1 MDFQTR
7 YAKLNTNQRQAVDY
21 IHGSLLVIAGPGTG
35 KTELLSM
42 RTAQILRQTD
52 TLPDSILC
60 LTFTESGAANMR
72 QRLRQIIGEDAYKIA
87 IHTFHSFGTEIINQ
101 HREYFFHGADSQPA
115 DELTQHQIVTG
126 ILEGLDW
133 RNPLSVKNNGEFV
146 YTNELIRVISE
157 FKQSGLTPA
166 ELRLVMAD
174 NQRVIADITPDIQ
187 RVFAAK
193 ISKKTIELFAPL
205 AEKIA
210 ERVGGRNSAKASG
223 GGATELSENAASSAP
238 NNTATTAQ
246 SSANLPSSITP
257 YAQVLALSIAHTA
270 QEAIDTNST
279 KPLTAWKNKWCE
291 KNAAGEFV
299 LKDFTASEKLSAAID
314 VYEAYGNVLAERSL
328 FDYDD
333 MILSVIQACES
344 HPELRANLQEQFQ
357 FIMVDEFQDTNL
369 AQLRLLFDLTGDED
383 NPNIMAVGDDDQA
396 IFSFQGADVGN
407 IQRFRQHYHD
417 PKIIVLTDNYR
428 SAADIL
434 TAARG
439 VITQGTDR
447 LENTIDGLSK
457 QLTAH
462 ASGSGARVKTQEFTS
477 VSEERA
483 GVAQQ
488 IAELIKRGEK
498 PEHIT
503 VIARHHKELIEL
515 LPYLYRQNLAVNYE
529 RHDDI
534 LEQDIIQAL
543 DKLARVVMAIHQNNL
558 DTANS
563 LLPEVIAH
571 PAFGF
576 SALDIWRLS
585 LHAYNHRQLWLE
597 SMLASSTFRPFGEW
611 LLERAKDVS
620 NLPLEEQLD
629 GLLGLE
635 AGTIP
640 INSVQ
645 RLQPERPQT
654 PGAKR
659 GVDRGSSGTHSGREF
674 LQSASEEPLLGLRT
688 TTIARAS
695 SDARREKR
703 SPSKGSSLNSLA
715 AHYFSPEALAE
726 HPDAYLTT
734 LESLRTLRQ
743 KLRDRATDA
752 TPTLAD
758 FLEFIDLHRST
769 KTRLTHIRPQ
779 ASTLGGAINL
789 MTAHKSKGLE
799 FPHVFVIGA
808 IDSAWGEK
816 VRSRSRLIRYPANL
830 QLQPAG
836 TSYDE
841 RLRLF
846 FVAMTRAKT
855 TLTMTY
861 SQTNDAGSDTM
872 IASFLTDHAPTIIP
886 TADTPATQLTV
897 AQTDWSSRLS
907 APITADLKDV
917 LAPTLETYKLSIT
930 HLNNF
935 LDVSRGGPQNFL
947 LNNLLR
953 FPSAKSPAASYGTAI
968 HSVLQQLHNLLR
980 ADHRLP
986 PAERILHY
994 FRTSLE
1000 AQHLP
1005 PDDFALYLDK
1015 GTAALTAFLDAK
1027 SSDFHDT
1034 ELAELD
1040 FAHQGVV
1047 VGGARLTG
1055 KLDVADIDKNNK
1067 TIFVTDY
1074 KTGKPSHSWKGKSDY
1089 EKIKLHKYRQ
1099 QLMFYQ
1105 LLVESSRDY
1114 GNFKFTGARLQFV
1127 EPDIK
1132 TGDILSLEDTF
1143 SREELAEFA
1152 QLIGVVW
1159 QRITVLDMPDISE
1172 YSANY
1177 KGMVQFEEDLLTE
1190 VA

>member
-7 YAKLNTNQRQAVDY
+7 YAKLNANQRQAVDY

-101 HREYFFHGADSQPA
+101 HRQYFFRGADSQPA

-146 YTNELIRVISE
+146 YTSELIRVISE

-166 ELRLVMAD
+166 ELRAITAD
-174 NQRVIADITPDIQ
+174 NQRVIADIASDIQ
-187 RVFAAK
+187 QVFAAK

-205 AEKIA
+205 AENIA
-210 ERVGGRNSAKASG
+210 KRIGEGNSV
-223 GGATELSENAASSAP
+223 
-238 NNTATTAQ
+238 TT
-246 SSANLPSSITP
+246 ANLPSSITP

-270 QEAIDTNST
+270 QEAIDANST

-314 VYEAYGNVLAERSL
+314 IYEAYGNVLAERSL

-344 HPELRANLQEQFQ
+344 HPELRANLQEQYQ

-369 AQLRLLFDLTGDED
+369 AQLRLLFNLTGDED

-462 ASGSGARVKTQEFTS
+462 ASGSGARVEIQEFTS

-483 GVAQQ
+483 GVARQ
-488 IAELIKRGEK
+488 IAGLIKRGEN
-498 PEHIT
+498 PAHIA

-515 LPYLYRQNLAVNYE
+515 LPYLYRQNLTVNYE

-534 LEQDIIQAL
+534 LEQDIIQTL
-543 DKLARVVMAIHQNNL
+543 DKLARVIMAIHQNNL
-558 DTANS
+558 DVANS

-585 LHAYNHRQLWLE
+585 LHAYKNRQLWLE
-597 SMLASSTFRPFGEW
+597 SMLANSTFQPFGEW
-611 LLERAKDVS
+611 LLERAKDVP

-629 GLLGLE
+629 KLLGLE
-635 AGTIP
+635 IDAGITP
-640 INSVQ
+640 IDSVQ
-645 RLQPERPQT
+645 RTSPENPQT

-659 GVDRGSSGTHSGREF
+659 GVDRDSSGTHSSKEF
-674 LQSASEEPLLGLRT
+674 LQSAGEEPLLGLRT
-688 TTIARAS
+688 ATIARAS

-715 AHYFSPEALAE
+715 THYFSPEALAQN
-726 HPDAYLTT
+726 PDAYLTT

-779 ASTLGGAINL
+779 ASALGGAINL

-836 TSYDE
+836 TSYNE

-872 IASFLTDHAPTIIP
+872 IASFLTDHTPTIIP
-886 TADTPATQLTV
+886 AADTPAAQIIV
-897 AQTDWSSRLS
+897 AQTDWSTRLS
-907 APITADLKDV
+907 APITAELKDV

-980 ADHRLP
+980 TDHRLP
-986 PAERILHY
+986 PTERTLHY

-1005 PDDFALYLDK
+1005 PDDFELYLDK

-1027 SSDFHDT
+1027 SSEFHDT

-1074 KTGKPSHSWKGKSDY
+1074 KTGKPSHSWKGASDY

-1105 LLVESSRDY
+1105 LLITSSRDY
-1114 GNFKFTGARLQFV
+1114 GNFTFTGARLQFV
-1127 EPDIK
+1127 EPDMK

-1152 QLIGVVW
+1152 RLIGVVW
-1159 QRITVLDMPDISE
+1159 RKITTMELPDISG
-1172 YSANY
+1172 YSADY
-1177 KGMVQFEEDLLTE
+1177 KGMVQFEEDLLAE
-1190 VA
+1190 FV

>member
-7 YAKLNTNQRQAVDY
+7 YAKLNANQRQAVDY

-101 HREYFFHGADSQPA
+101 HRQYFFHGADSQPA
-115 DELTQHQIVTG
+115 DELTQHQIVAG

-133 RNPLSVKNNGEFV
+133 RNPLSAKNNGEFV
-146 YTNELIRVISE
+146 YTSELIRVISE

-166 ELRLVMAD
+166 ELRAITAD
-174 NQRVIADITPDIQ
+174 NQRVIAGIAADIQ
-187 RVFAAK
+187 QVFANK

-210 ERVGGRNSAKASG
+210 KRIGEGDITKPSG
-223 GGATELSENAASSAP
+223 DTADSAP
-238 NNTATTAQ
+238 NNTAITAQ
-246 SSANLPSSITP
+246 NSANLPSSITP

-291 KNAAGEFV
+291 KNATGEFV
-299 LKDFTASEKLSAAID
+299 LKDFTAREKLSAAID

-417 PKIIVLTDNYR
+417 PKIILLTDNYR

-439 VITQGTDR
+439 VITQGADR

-462 ASGSGARVKTQEFTS
+462 ASGSGARVEVQEFTS

-483 GVAQQ
+483 GVAQH
-488 IAELIKRGEK
+488 IAELIKRGAD
-498 PEHIT
+498 PAHIT

-515 LPYLYRQNLAVNYE
+515 LPHLYREGLVVNYE

-534 LEQDIIQAL
+534 LEQDIIQVL
-543 DKLARVVMAIHQNNL
+543 DKLARVVTTIHQNNL
-558 DTANS
+558 DAANS

-585 LHAYNHRQLWLE
+585 LHAYKNRQLWLE
-597 SMLASSTFRPFGEW
+597 SMLANSTFQPFGEW
-611 LLERAKDVS
+611 LLERAKDVP

-629 GLLGLE
+629 KLLGLE

-640 INSVQ
+640 IDSVQ

-659 GVDRGSSGTHSGREF
+659 GVDRDSSGAHSGREL
-674 LQSASEEPLLGLRT
+674 LQSAGEEPLLGLRT
-688 TTIARAS
+688 ATIARAS

-715 AHYFSPEALAE
+715 AHYFSPEALAQN
-726 HPDAYLTT
+726 PDAYLTM
-734 LESLRTLRQ
+734 LENLRTLRQ
-743 KLRDRATDA
+743 KLRDRITDEI
-752 TPTLAD
+752 PTLAD

-779 ASTLGGAINL
+779 ASALGGAINL

-799 FPHVFVIGA
+799 FPHVFVVGA

-816 VRSRSRLIRYPANL
+816 VRTRSRLIRYPANL

-836 TSYDE
+836 ASYDE

-872 IASFLTDHAPTIIP
+872 IASFLTDHTPTIIP
-886 TADTPATQLTV
+886 AADTPAAQITV
-897 AQTDWSSRLS
+897 AQTDWSTRLS
-907 APITADLKDV
+907 APMSAELKDV
-917 LAPTLETYKLSIT
+917 LAPTLEAYKLSIT

-980 ADHRLP
+980 ADHCLP
-986 PAERILHY
+986 PTERILHY

-1005 PDDFALYLDK
+1005 PDDFELYLDK

-1027 SSDFHDT
+1027 SSDFRDT

-1055 KLDVADIDKNNK
+1055 KLDVADIDKHNK

-1074 KTGKPSHSWKGKSDY
+1074 KTGKPSHSWRGTSDY

-1114 GNFKFTGARLQFV
+1114 GNFTFTGARLQFV
-1127 EPDIK
+1127 EPDMK

-1143 SREELAEFA
+1143 SREELAEFT
-1152 QLIGVVW
+1152 QLINVVW
-1159 QRITVLDMPDISE
+1159 QKITTLDLPDISE
-1172 YSANY
+1172 YSADY
-1177 KGMVQFEEDLLTE
+1177 KGILQFEEDLLTE

>member
-133 RNPLSVKNNGEFV
+133 RNPLSAKNNGEFV
-146 YTNELIRVISE
+146 YTSELIRVISE

-174 NQRVIADITPDIQ
+174 NQRAITDITPDIQ
-187 RVFAAK
+187 RVFATK

-210 ERVGGRNSAKASG
+210 ERVGGGGITEPSG
-223 GGATELSENAASSAP
+223 DTASSAP

-246 SSANLPSSITP
+246 IPTNLPSSITP
-257 YAQVLALSIAHTA
+257 YAQVLALSIAHAA
-270 QEAIDTNST
+270 QEAIDANST

-291 KNAAGEFV
+291 KNATGEFV
-299 LKDFTASEKLSAAID
+299 LKDFAASEKLSAAID
-314 VYEAYGNVLAERSL
+314 VYETYGNVLAERSL

-333 MILSVIQACES
+333 MILSVVQACEA
-344 HPELRANLQEQFQ
+344 HPELRANLQEQYQ

-369 AQLRLLFDLTGDED
+369 AQLRLLFDLTGDDD

-428 SAADIL
+428 SASDIL

-462 ASGSGARVKTQEFTS
+462 ASGSGARVEVQEFTS

-483 GVAQQ
+483 GVARQ
-488 IAELIKRGEK
+488 IAELIKRGEN

-515 LPYLYRQNLAVNYE
+515 LPYLYRENLTVNYE

-543 DKLARVVMAIHQNNL
+543 DKIARVVMAIHQNNL

-597 SMLASSTFRPFGEW
+597 SMLANSTFRPFGEW
-611 LLERAKDVS
+611 LLERAKDVP

-629 GLLGLE
+629 KLLGLE
-635 AGTIP
+635 IDTGITP

-645 RLQPERPQT
+645 RLQSTGEEL
-654 PGAKR
+654 
-659 GVDRGSSGTHSGREF
+659 SSELLFTRR
-674 LQSASEEPLLGLRT
+674 ASED
-688 TTIARAS
+688 ARAAIAVRS
-695 SDARREKR
+695 SEESS
-703 SPSKGSSLNSLA
+703 SPASLA
-715 AHYFSPEALAE
+715 AHYFSPDNLAQN
-726 HPDAYLTT
+726 PDAHLTT

-743 KLRDRATDA
+743 KLRDRVTDA
-752 TPTLAD
+752 APTLDD
-758 FLEFIDLHRST
+758 FLTFINLHIST
-769 KTRLTHIRPQ
+769 KTRLTQIRPS
-779 ASTLGGAINL
+779 ASSLDGAINL

-830 QLQPAG
+830 QPQPAG
-836 TSYDE
+836 ASYDE

-872 IASFLTDHAPTIIP
+872 IASFLTDHTPTIIP
-886 TADTPATQLTV
+886 AADTPAAQITM
-897 AQTDWSSRLS
+897 AQTDWSTRLS
-907 APITADLKDV
+907 APMSAELKDV

-968 HSVLQQLHNLLR
+968 HASLQQLHNLLR

-986 PAERILHY
+986 PAERTLQH

-1005 PDDFALYLDK
+1005 PDDFTLYLDK

-1027 SSDFHDT
+1027 SSEFHDT

-1055 KLDVADIDKNNK
+1055 KLDVADIDKHNK

-1074 KTGKPSHSWKGKSDY
+1074 KTGKPSYSWKGASDY

-1105 LLVESSRDY
+1105 LLVTSSRDY
-1114 GNFKFTGARLQFV
+1114 GNFTFTGARLQFV
-1127 EPDIK
+1127 EPDMK

-1143 SREELAEFA
+1143 SEEELAEFA
-1152 QLIGVVW
+1152 RLVGIVW
-1159 QRITVLDMPDISE
+1159 RKITALELPDISG
-1172 YSANY
+1172 YSADY

>member
-1 MDFQTR
+1 MDFDTR
-7 YAKLNTNQRQAVDY
+7 YATLNANQRQAVNY

-146 YTNELIRVISE
+146 YTSELIRVISE

-174 NQRVIADITPDIQ
+174 NQRVIADIAHDIQ
-187 RVFAAK
+187 QVFATK

-210 ERVGGRNSAKASG
+210 ERIGEENAAKTSKE
-223 GGATELSENAASSAP
+223 GATELSENAASSAP
-238 NNTATTAQ
+238 HHATP
-246 SSANLPSSITP
+246 SAALPSSITP
-257 YAQVLALSIAHTA
+257 YAHVLALSIAHAT
-270 QEAIDTNST
+270 QEAIDASST

-299 LKDFTASEKLSAAID
+299 LKDATASEKLSAAID
-314 VYEAYGNVLAERSL
+314 VYEAYGNVLAKRSL

-333 MILSVIQACES
+333 MILSVIQACEF

-462 ASGSGARVKTQEFTS
+462 ASGSGARVEIQEFTS

-483 GVAQQ
+483 GVARQ

-498 PEHIT
+498 PENIT
-503 VIARHHKELIEL
+503 IIARHHKELIEI
-515 LPYLYRQNLAVNYE
+515 LPYLYRENIAVNYE

-534 LEQDIIQAL
+534 LEQDIIQIL
-543 DKLARVVMAIHQNNL
+543 DKLARVIVAIHQNDL
-558 DTANS
+558 SLANS
-563 LLPEVIAH
+563 LLPEIIAH

-576 SALDIWRLS
+576 STSDIWKLS
-585 LHAYNHRQLWLE
+585 LHAYKNRQLWLE
-597 SMLASSTFRPFGEW
+597 SMLANSTFKEFGEW
-611 LLERAKDVS
+611 LLDCTKDVP

-629 GLLGLE
+629 NLLGL
-635 AGTIP
+635 T
-640 INSVQ
+640 INSEDDNSSIISIANFYFP
-645 RLQPERPQT
+645 PE
-654 PGAKR
+654 K
-659 GVDRGSSGTHSGREF
+659 
-674 LQSASEEPLLGLRT
+674 L
-688 TTIARAS
+688 
-695 SDARREKR
+695 EK
-703 SPSKGSSLNSLA
+703 N
-715 AHYFSPEALAE
+715 
-726 HPDAYLTT
+726 PDTYLTT

-743 KLRDRATDA
+743 KLRDRITDKN
-752 TPTLAD
+752 PTLED
-758 FLEFIDLHRST
+758 FLEFIDLHIST
-769 KTRLTHIRPQ
+769 KTRLTQIRPH
-779 ASTLGGAINL
+779 ASSIRGAINL

-799 FPHVFVIGA
+799 FPHVFVVGA

-816 VRSRSRLIRYPANL
+816 VRTRSRLIRYPANL

-836 TSYDE
+836 ATYDE

-846 FVAMTRAKT
+846 FVAMTRAKN

-861 SQTNDAGSDTM
+861 SQTNDSGSDTI
-872 IASFLTDHAPTIIP
+872 IASFLTNHTPTIIP
-886 TADTPATQLTV
+886 AIENPTEQIEIAKTSWSERLT
-897 AQTDWSSRLS
+897 S
-907 APITADLKDV
+907 PIIPGLKDL
-917 LAPTLETYKLSIT
+917 LAPNLETYKLSVT

-947 LNNLLR
+947 LNNLLH
-953 FPSAKSPAASYGTAI
+953 FPAAKNSAAAYGTAI
-968 HSVLQQLHNLLR
+968 HNSLQQTHCLFNANHQ
-980 ADHRLP
+980 LP
-986 PAERILHY
+986 STEQIIQ
-994 FRTSLE
+994 FFQKSLE
-1000 AQHLP
+1000 DQHLP
-1005 PDDFALYLDK
+1005 ADDFQLYLDK
-1015 GTAALTAFLDAK
+1015 GQSALTTFINTKA
-1027 SSDFHDT
+1027 SDFHDT
-1034 ELAELD
+1034 DLAELD
-1040 FAHQGVV
+1040 FSNQGVII
-1047 VGGARLTG
+1047 GEAKLTG
-1055 KLDVADIDKNNK
+1055 KLDVVDIDKQNK

-1074 KTGKPSHSWKGKSDY
+1074 KTGKPSHSWKGSADY

-1114 GNFKFTGARLQFV
+1114 SNFTFTGGRLQFI
-1127 EPDIK
+1127 EPDMK

-1143 SREELAEFA
+1143 SREELTEFT
-1152 QLIGVVW
+1152 QLIEIIW
-1159 QRITVLDMPDISE
+1159 RKITSLDMPDIFG
-1172 YSANY
+1172 YSADY
-1177 KGMVQFEEDLLTE
+1177 KGMLQFENDLLTGKI
-1190 VA
+1190 

>member
-1 MDFQTR
+1 MDFHTR
-7 YAKLNTNQRQAVDY
+7 YATLNANQRQAVDY

-101 HREYFFHGADSQPA
+101 HRQYFFRGADAQPA
-115 DELTQHQIVTG
+115 DELMQHQIVTG

-133 RNPLSVKNNGEFV
+133 RNPLSAKNNGEFV
-146 YTNELIRVISE
+146 YTSELIRVISE

-166 ELRLVMAD
+166 ELRAITAD
-174 NQRVIADITPDIQ
+174 NQRVIAGIAPDIQ
-187 RVFAAK
+187 QVFAAK

-210 ERVGGRNSAKASG
+210 ERIGEGNSV
-223 GGATELSENAASSAP
+223 
-238 NNTATTAQ
+238 TT
-246 SSANLPSSITP
+246 ANLPSSITP
-257 YAQVLALSIAHTA
+257 YAQVLALSIAHAA
-270 QEAIDTNST
+270 QEAIDANST

-299 LKDFTASEKLSAAID
+299 LKDFAASEKLSAAID

-344 HPELRANLQEQFQ
+344 HPELRANLQEQYQ

-369 AQLRLLFDLTGDED
+369 AQLRLLFDLTGSED

-462 ASGSGARVKTQEFTS
+462 ASGSGARVEVQEFTS

-483 GVAQQ
+483 GVARQ
-488 IAELIKRGEK
+488 ITELIKRGER

-515 LPYLYRQNLAVNYE
+515 LSYLYRQSLTVNYE

-543 DKLARVVMAIHQNNL
+543 DKIARVVTAIHQNNL
-558 DTANS
+558 DAANS

-576 SALDIWRLS
+576 SALDIWQLS
-585 LHAYNHRQLWLE
+585 LHAYKNRQLWLE
-597 SMLASSTFRPFGEW
+597 SMLASSTFRTFGEW
-611 LLERAKDVS
+611 LLERAKDVP

-629 GLLGLE
+629 KLLGLE
-635 AGTIP
+635 MGAGIAP
-640 INSVQ
+640 IDSVQ
-645 RLQPERPQT
+645 RLQSTGEEL
-654 PGAKR
+654 
-659 GVDRGSSGTHSGREF
+659 SSELLFTRR
-674 LQSASEEPLLGLRT
+674 ASED
-688 TTIARAS
+688 ARAAIAVRS
-695 SDARREKR
+695 SEESS
-703 SPSKGSSLNSLA
+703 SPTSLA
-715 AHYFSPEALAE
+715 AHYFSPDNLTQN
-726 HPDAYLTT
+726 PDAYLTT

-743 KLRDRATDA
+743 KLRDRVTDA

-779 ASTLGGAINL
+779 SSTLGGAINL

-872 IASFLTDHAPTIIP
+872 IASFLTDHTPTIIP
-886 TADTPATQLTV
+886 AADTPATQITM
-897 AQTDWSSRLS
+897 AQTDWSTRLS
-907 APITADLKDV
+907 APITAELKDV

-980 ADHRLP
+980 TDHRLP
-986 PAERILHY
+986 PTERILHY

-1027 SSDFHDT
+1027 SSEFHDT

-1040 FAHQGVV
+1040 FAHQGVI

-1055 KLDVADIDKNNK
+1055 KLDVADIDKHNK

-1074 KTGKPSHSWKGKSDY
+1074 KTGKPSHSWKGTSDY

-1105 LLVESSRDY
+1105 LLVTSSRDY
-1114 GNFKFTGARLQFV
+1114 SNFTFTGARLQFI
-1127 EPDIK
+1127 EPDMK
-1132 TGDILSLEDTF
+1132 TGDILSLEDIF
-1143 SREELAEFA
+1143 SEEELAEFA
-1152 QLIGVVW
+1152 RLISVVW
-1159 QRITVLDMPDISE
+1159 QRITTLELPDISG
-1172 YSANY
+1172 YSADY

-1190 VA
+1190 AE

>member
-1 MDFQTR
+1 MDFDTR
-7 YAKLNTNQRQAVDY
+7 YATLNANQRQAVDY

-101 HREYFFHGADSQPA
+101 HRQYFFHGADSQPA

-133 RNPLSVKNNGEFV
+133 RNPLSAKNNGEFV
-146 YTNELIRVISE
+146 YTSELIRVISE

-166 ELRLVMAD
+166 ELRLVVAD
-174 NQRVIADITPDIQ
+174 NQRVIADIASDIQ
-187 RVFAAK
+187 QVFASK

-210 ERVGGRNSAKASG
+210 ERIGEGDI
-223 GGATELSENAASSAP
+223 TEPSENTTSSAP
-238 NNTATTAQ
+238 NNTAITAQ
-246 SSANLPSSITP
+246 IPTNLPSSITP
-257 YAQVLALSIAHTA
+257 YAHVLALSIAHAA

-333 MILSVIQACES
+333 MILSVIQACEA
-344 HPELRANLQEQFQ
+344 HPELRANLQEQYQ

-428 SAADIL
+428 SAAGIL

-462 ASGSGARVKTQEFTS
+462 ASGSSARVEIQEFAS

-483 GVAQQ
+483 GVARQ
-488 IAELIKRGEK
+488 IAELIKRGEN
-498 PEHIT
+498 PAHIT

-558 DTANS
+558 DAANS

-571 PAFGF
+571 PTFGF
-576 SALDIWRLS
+576 SALDIWQLS
-585 LHAYNHRQLWLE
+585 LHAYKNRQLWLE
-597 SMLASSTFRPFGEW
+597 SMLASSTFRPFSEW
-611 LLERAKDVS
+611 LLERAKDVP

-629 GLLGLE
+629 KLLGLE
-635 AGTIP
+635 IDAGIAP
-640 INSVQ
+640 IDSSLRAGRQ
-645 RLQPERPQT
+645 RTLGLQSLY
-654 PGAKR
+654 
-659 GVDRGSSGTHSGREF
+659 GVDQSNSS
-674 LQSASEEPLLGLRT
+674 SAC
-688 TTIARAS
+688 
-695 SDARREKR
+695 SDK
-703 SPSKGSSLNSLA
+703 SSLPPTNEDTRAMVAVRSAEESSSPTSLA
-715 AHYFSPEALAE
+715 THYFSPEALAQN
-726 HPDAYLTT
+726 PDAYLTT

-752 TPTLAD
+752 TPTLAN

-779 ASTLGGAINL
+779 ASALGGAINL

-799 FPHVFVIGA
+799 FPHIFVIGA

-816 VRSRSRLIRYPANL
+816 VRSRSRLIRYHANL
-830 QLQPAG
+830 QLQPVQHPLG
-836 TSYDE
+836 T
-841 RLRLF
+841 
-846 FVAMTRAKT
+846 
-855 TLTMTY
+855 
-861 SQTNDAGSDTM
+861 
-872 IASFLTDHAPTIIP
+872 
-886 TADTPATQLTV
+886 
-897 AQTDWSSRLS
+897 
-907 APITADLKDV
+907 
-917 LAPTLETYKLSIT
+917 
-930 HLNNF
+930 NF
-935 LDVSRGGPQNFL
+935 LHD
-947 LNNLLR
+947 
-953 FPSAKSPAASYGTAI
+953 
-968 HSVLQQLHNLLR
+968 
-980 ADHRLP
+980 AD
-986 PAERILHY
+986 
-994 FRTSLE
+994 
-1000 AQHLP
+1000 Q
-1005 PDDFALYLDK
+1005 
-1015 GTAALTAFLDAK
+1015 
-1027 SSDFHDT
+1027 
-1034 ELAELD
+1034 
-1040 FAHQGVV
+1040 
-1047 VGGARLTG
+1047 
-1055 KLDVADIDKNNK
+1055 
-1067 TIFVTDY
+1067 
-1074 KTGKPSHSWKGKSDY
+1074 
-1089 EKIKLHKYRQ
+1089 
-1099 QLMFYQ
+1099 
-1105 LLVESSRDY
+1105 
-1114 GNFKFTGARLQFV
+1114 
-1127 EPDIK
+1127 
-1132 TGDILSLEDTF
+1132 
-1143 SREELAEFA
+1143 
-1152 QLIGVVW
+1152 
-1159 QRITVLDMPDISE
+1159 
-1172 YSANY
+1172 
-1177 KGMVQFEEDLLTE
+1177 
-1190 VA
+1190 

>member
-101 HREYFFHGADSQPA
+101 HRQYFFRGADAQPA

-133 RNPLSVKNNGEFV
+133 RNPLSAKNNGEFV

-174 NQRVIADITPDIQ
+174 NQRAIADIAPDIQ
-187 RVFAAK
+187 QVFAAK

-210 ERVGGRNSAKASG
+210 ERVGEGNS
-223 GGATELSENAASSAP
+223 
-238 NNTATTAQ
+238 TTT
-246 SSANLPSSITP
+246 ANLPSSITP
-257 YAQVLALSIAHTA
+257 YAHVLALSIAHTA
-270 QEAIDTNST
+270 QEAIDANST

-291 KNAAGEFV
+291 KNAGGEFV
-299 LKDFTASEKLSAAID
+299 LKDFAASEKLSAAID
-314 VYEAYGNVLAERSL
+314 VYEVYGNVLAERSL

-333 MILSVIQACES
+333 MILSAIQACEA

-383 NPNIMAVGDDDQA
+383 DPNIMAVGDDDQA

-439 VITQGTDR
+439 VITQGADR

-462 ASGSGARVKTQEFTS
+462 ESGSGAQVEIQEFTS

-483 GVAQQ
+483 GVARQ

-515 LPYLYRQNLAVNYE
+515 LPYLYRQNLMVNYE

-576 SALDIWRLS
+576 SALDIWQLS
-585 LHAYNHRQLWLE
+585 LHAYKNRQLWLE
-597 SMLASSTFRPFGEW
+597 SMLANSTFQLFGEW
-611 LLERAKDVS
+611 LLERAKDVP

-629 GLLGLE
+629 KLLGLE
-635 AGTIP
+635 MGAGITP
-640 INSVQ
+640 IDSVQ
-645 RLQPERPQT
+645 QTSPENPQT

-659 GVDRGSSGTHSGREF
+659 GVDRDSSGTHSSKEF
-674 LQSASEEPLLGLRT
+674 LQSAGEEPLLGLRT
-688 TTIARAS
+688 ATIARAS

-715 AHYFSPEALAE
+715 THYFSPEALAQN
-726 HPDAYLTT
+726 PDTYLTT

-743 KLRDRATDA
+743 KLRDRITDEI
-752 TPTLAD
+752 PTLAD
-758 FLEFIDLHRST
+758 FLEFINLHRST

-779 ASTLGGAINL
+779 ASALGGAINL

-836 TSYDE
+836 ASYDE

-872 IASFLTDHAPTIIP
+872 IASFLTAHTPTIIP
-886 TADTPATQLTV
+886 AADTPATQITV
-897 AQTDWSSRLS
+897 AQTDWNTRLS
-907 APITADLKDV
+907 APITAELKDV

-968 HSVLQQLHNLLR
+968 HASLQQLHNLLR

-986 PAERILHY
+986 PTERILHY

-1027 SSDFHDT
+1027 SSEFHDT

-1040 FAHQGVV
+1040 FAHQGIV

-1055 KLDVADIDKNNK
+1055 KLDVADIDKHNK

-1074 KTGKPSHSWKGKSDY
+1074 KTGKPSHSWKGASDY

-1099 QLMFYQ
+1099 QMMFYQ

-1114 GNFKFTGARLQFV
+1114 GNFSFTGARLQFV
-1127 EPDIK
+1127 EPDMK

-1143 SREELAEFA
+1143 SEEELAEFA
-1152 QLIGVVW
+1152 RLVGIVW
-1159 QRITVLDMPDISE
+1159 RKITTLELPDISG
-1172 YSANY
+1172 YSADY
-1177 KGMVQFEEDLLTE
+1177 KGMVQFENDLLAE
-1190 VA
+1190 FV

>member
-1 MDFQTR
+1 MDFDTR
-7 YAKLNTNQRQAVDY
+7 YAKLNANQRQAVDY

-133 RNPLSVKNNGEFV
+133 RNPLSAKNNGEFV
-146 YTNELIRVISE
+146 YTSELIRVISE

-174 NQRVIADITPDIQ
+174 NQRIIADIAPDIQ
-187 RVFAAK
+187 QVFASK

-205 AEKIA
+205 AEKII
-210 ERVGGRNSAKASG
+210 ERIGEGNSV
-223 GGATELSENAASSAP
+223 TI
-238 NNTATTAQ
+238 T
-246 SSANLPSSITP
+246 NLPSSITP
-257 YAQVLALSIAHTA
+257 YAHVLALSIAHAA
-270 QEAIDTNST
+270 QEAIDASST

-291 KNAAGEFV
+291 KNAAGEFI
-299 LKDFTASEKLSAAID
+299 LKDFAASEKLSAAID
-314 VYEAYGNVLAERSL
+314 VYEAYGDVLAERSL

-344 HPELRANLQEQFQ
+344 HPELRANLQEQYQ

-428 SAADIL
+428 SATDIL

-439 VITQGTDR
+439 VIAQGADR

-462 ASGSGARVKTQEFTS
+462 ASGSGARVEIQEFAS

-483 GVAQQ
+483 GVARQ

-515 LPYLYRQNLAVNYE
+515 LPYLYRQSLTVNYE

-558 DTANS
+558 DAANS

-585 LHAYNHRQLWLE
+585 LHAYKNRQLWLE
-597 SMLASSTFRPFGEW
+597 SMLANSTFQPFGEW
-611 LLERAKDVS
+611 LLERAKDVP

-629 GLLGLE
+629 RLLGLE
-635 AGTIP
+635 MDAGITP
-640 INSVQ
+640 IDSSLRAGRQ
-645 RLQPERPQT
+645 RTLGLQSLY
-654 PGAKR
+654 
-659 GVDRGSSGTHSGREF
+659 GVDQSNSS
-674 LQSASEEPLLGLRT
+674 SACSDKSSLPPTNED
-688 TTIARAS
+688 ARAAIAVRSFEES
-695 SDARREKR
+695 S
-703 SPSKGSSLNSLA
+703 SPTSLTT
-715 AHYFSPEALAE
+715 HYFSPEALAQN
-726 HPDAYLTT
+726 PDAYLTT

-743 KLRDRATDA
+743 KLRDRATDEI
-752 TPTLAD
+752 PTLAD

-769 KTRLTHIRPQ
+769 KTRLTHIRSQ
-779 ASTLGGAINL
+779 ASALGGAINL

-799 FPHVFVIGA
+799 FPRVFVIGA

-816 VRSRSRLIRYPANL
+816 VRSRSRLIHYPANL

-836 TSYDE
+836 ASYDE

-855 TLTMTY
+855 TLTITY

-886 TADTPATQLTV
+886 AADTPATQLTV

-907 APITADLKDV
+907 TPITAELKDV

-947 LNNLLR
+947 LNNLMR

-968 HSVLQQLHNLLR
+968 HTSLQQLHNLLR

-994 FRTSLE
+994 FHTSLE

-1027 SSDFHDT
+1027 SSGFHDT
-1034 ELAELD
+1034 EFAELD

-1055 KLDVADIDKNNK
+1055 KLDVADIDKHNK

-1074 KTGKPSHSWKGKSDY
+1074 KTGKPSHSWKGASDY

-1105 LLVESSRDY
+1105 LLVTSSRDY
-1114 GNFKFTGARLQFV
+1114 SNFSFTGARLQFV
-1127 EPDIK
+1127 EPDMK

-1143 SREELAEFA
+1143 SEEELAEFA
-1152 QLIGVVW
+1152 RLIGVVW
-1159 QRITVLDMPDISE
+1159 RKITTLELPDISG
-1172 YSANY
+1172 YSADY

-1190 VA
+1190 AA

>member
-7 YAKLNTNQRQAVDY
+7 YAKLNANQRQAVDY

-101 HREYFFHGADSQPA
+101 HRQYFFRGADAQPA

-133 RNPLSVKNNGEFV
+133 RNPLSAKNNGEFV

-174 NQRVIADITPDIQ
+174 NQRAIADIAPDIQ
-187 RVFAAK
+187 QVFAAK

-210 ERVGGRNSAKASG
+210 ERVGEGNS
-223 GGATELSENAASSAP
+223 
-238 NNTATTAQ
+238 TTT
-246 SSANLPSSITP
+246 ANLPSSITP
-257 YAQVLALSIAHTA
+257 YAHVLALSIAHTA
-270 QEAIDTNST
+270 QEAIDANST

-291 KNAAGEFV
+291 KNAGGEFV
-299 LKDFTASEKLSAAID
+299 LKDFAASEKLSAAID
-314 VYEAYGNVLAERSL
+314 VYEVYGNVLAERSL

-333 MILSVIQACES
+333 MILSVIQACEA

-383 NPNIMAVGDDDQA
+383 DPNIMAVGDDDQA

-439 VITQGTDR
+439 VITQGADR

-462 ASGSGARVKTQEFTS
+462 ESGSGAQVEIQEFTS

-483 GVAQQ
+483 GVARQ

-515 LPYLYRQNLAVNYE
+515 LPYLYRQNLMVNYE

-576 SALDIWRLS
+576 SALDIWQLS
-585 LHAYNHRQLWLE
+585 LHAYKNRQLWLE
-597 SMLASSTFRPFGEW
+597 SMLANSTFQLFGEW
-611 LLERAKDVS
+611 LLERAKDVP

-629 GLLGLE
+629 KLLGLE
-635 AGTIP
+635 MGAGITP
-640 INSVQ
+640 IDSVQ
-645 RLQPERPQT
+645 QTSPENPQT

-659 GVDRGSSGTHSGREF
+659 GVDRDSSGTHSSKEF
-674 LQSASEEPLLGLRT
+674 LQSAGEEPLLGLRT
-688 TTIARAS
+688 ATIARAS

-715 AHYFSPEALAE
+715 AHYFSPEALAQN
-726 HPDAYLTT
+726 PDTYLTT

-743 KLRDRATDA
+743 KLRDRTTDA

-779 ASTLGGAINL
+779 ASALGGAINL

-836 TSYDE
+836 ASYDE

-872 IASFLTDHAPTIIP
+872 IASFLTAHTPTIIP
-886 TADTPATQLTV
+886 AADTPATQITV
-897 AQTDWSSRLS
+897 AQTDWNTRLS
-907 APITADLKDV
+907 APITAELKDV

-968 HSVLQQLHNLLR
+968 HASLQQLHNLLR

-986 PAERILHY
+986 PTERILHY

-1027 SSDFHDT
+1027 SSEFHDT

-1040 FAHQGVV
+1040 FAHQGIV

-1055 KLDVADIDKNNK
+1055 KLDVADIDKHNK

-1074 KTGKPSHSWKGKSDY
+1074 KTGKPSHSWKGASDY

-1099 QLMFYQ
+1099 QMMFYQ

-1114 GNFKFTGARLQFV
+1114 GNFSFTGARLQFV
-1127 EPDIK
+1127 EPDMK

-1143 SREELAEFA
+1143 SEGELAEFA
-1152 QLIGVVW
+1152 RLVGIVW
-1159 QRITVLDMPDISE
+1159 RKITTLELPDISG
-1172 YSANY
+1172 YSADY
-1177 KGMVQFEEDLLTE
+1177 KGMVQFENDLLAE
-1190 VA
+1190 FV

>member
-1 MDFQTR
+1 MDFHTR
-7 YAKLNTNQRQAVDY
+7 YAKLNANQRQAVDY

-101 HREYFFHGADSQPA
+101 HRQYFFHGADSQPA
-115 DELTQHQIVTG
+115 DELTQHQIVTE

-133 RNPLSVKNNGEFV
+133 RNPLSAKNNGEFV
-146 YTNELIRVISE
+146 YTSELIRVISE

-174 NQRVIADITPDIQ
+174 NQRVITDIAADIQ
-187 RVFAAK
+187 QVFAAK

-205 AEKIA
+205 AENIA
-210 ERVGGRNSAKASG
+210 ERVGE
-223 GGATELSENAASSAP
+223 GGAAKPSKNAASSVPHHAEP
-238 NNTATTAQ
+238 
-246 SSANLPSSITP
+246 SANLPSSITP
-257 YAQVLALSIAHTA
+257 YAQVLALSIAHAA

-291 KNAAGEFV
+291 KNAGGEFV

-462 ASGSGARVKTQEFTS
+462 ASGSGARVEIQEFTS

-488 IAELIKRGEK
+488 IAETIKRGEN
-498 PEHIT
+498 PAHIT

-515 LPYLYRQNLAVNYE
+515 LPYLYRENLMVNYE

-558 DTANS
+558 DVANS

-585 LHAYNHRQLWLE
+585 LHAYKNRQLWLE
-597 SMLASSTFRPFGEW
+597 SMLANSTFQPFGEW
-611 LLERAKDVS
+611 LLERAKDVP

-629 GLLGLE
+629 KLLGLE
-635 AGTIP
+635 IDARITP
-640 INSVQ
+640 IDSVQ
-645 RLQPERPQT
+645 RLQ
-654 PGAKR
+654 
-659 GVDRGSSGTHSGREF
+659 
-674 LQSASEEPLLGLRT
+674 SAGEEPLLRLRT
-688 TTIARAS
+688 AIAARAS

-703 SPSKGSSLNSLA
+703 SPSKGSSPNYLTSLA
-715 AHYFSPEALAE
+715 AHYFSPQALAE

-743 KLRDRATDA
+743 KLRDRTTDA

-779 ASTLGGAINL
+779 ASALGGAINL

-836 TSYDE
+836 ASYDE

-872 IASFLTDHAPTIIP
+872 IASFLTDHKPTIIP
-886 TADTPATQLTV
+886 AADTPAAQLTV
-897 AQTDWSSRLS
+897 AHTDWSTRLS
-907 APITADLKDV
+907 APITANLKDV
-917 LAPTLETYKLSIT
+917 LAPTFETYKLSIT

-968 HSVLQQLHNLLR
+968 HASLQQLHNLLR

-986 PAERILHY
+986 PSERILNY

-1005 PDDFALYLDK
+1005 PDDFELYLDK

-1027 SSDFHDT
+1027 SSDFRDT

-1067 TIFVTDY
+1067 TILVTDY
-1074 KTGKPSHSWKGKSDY
+1074 KTGKPSHSWKGASDY

-1114 GNFKFTGARLQFV
+1114 SNFTFTGARLQFV
-1127 EPDIK
+1127 EPDMK

-1152 QLIGVVW
+1152 RLIGVVW
-1159 QRITVLDMPDISE
+1159 RKITTMELPDISG
-1172 YSANY
+1172 YSADY
-1177 KGMVQFEEDLLTE
+1177 KGMLQFEEDLLTE

>member
-1 MDFQTR
+1 MDFDTR
-7 YAKLNTNQRQAVDY
+7 YATLNANQRQAVDY

-101 HREYFFHGADSQPA
+101 HRQYFFRGADAQPA
-115 DELTQHQIVTG
+115 DELTQHQIVAG

-146 YTNELIRVISE
+146 YTSELIRVISE

-166 ELRLVMAD
+166 ELRAITAD
-174 NQRVIADITPDIQ
+174 NQRVIADIASDIQ
-187 RVFAAK
+187 QVFAAK

-210 ERVGGRNSAKASG
+210 ERIGEENSA
-223 GGATELSENAASSAP
+223 
-238 NNTATTAQ
+238 TT
-246 SSANLPSSITP
+246 ANLPSSITP
-257 YAQVLALSIAHTA
+257 YAQVLALSIAHAA
-270 QEAIDTNST
+270 QEAIDANST

-344 HPELRANLQEQFQ
+344 HSELRANLQEQFQ

-407 IQRFRQHYHD
+407 IQRFRQRYHD

-462 ASGSGARVKTQEFTS
+462 ASGSGAQVQVQEFTS
-477 VSEERA
+477 ASEERA
-483 GVAQQ
+483 GVAKQ
-488 IAELIKRGEK
+488 IAELIKRGEN
-498 PEHIT
+498 PAHIT

-543 DKLARVVMAIHQNNL
+543 DKLARVVTAIHQNNL

-585 LHAYNHRQLWLE
+585 LHAYKNRELWLE
-597 SMLASSTFRPFGEW
+597 SMLANSTFQPFGEW
-611 LLERAKDVS
+611 LLERAKDVP

-635 AGTIP
+635 AGATP
-640 INSVQ
+640 IDSVQ
-645 RLQPERPQT
+645 RLQSTGEEP
-654 PGAKR
+654 
-659 GVDRGSSGTHSGREF
+659 SSELLFTRRASRDARAAIAVR
-674 LQSASEEPLLGLRT
+674 SSEE
-688 TTIARAS
+688 S
-695 SDARREKR
+695 S
-703 SPSKGSSLNSLA
+703 SPTSLA
-715 AHYFSPEALAE
+715 AHYFSPDNLTQN
-726 HPDAYLTT
+726 PDAYLTT

-743 KLRDRATDA
+743 KLRDRITDA
-752 TPTLAD
+752 SPTLAD

-779 ASTLGGAINL
+779 ASALGGAINL

-855 TLTMTY
+855 ALTMTY

-872 IASFLTDHAPTIIP
+872 IASFLTDHTPTIIP
-886 TADTPATQLTV
+886 AADAPTTQLTV
-897 AQTDWSSRLS
+897 AQTDWSTRLS
-907 APITADLKDV
+907 APMSAELKDV

-968 HSVLQQLHNLLR
+968 HASLQQLHNLLR
-980 ADHRLP
+980 ADHHLP
-986 PAERILHY
+986 PTERILHY

-1005 PDDFALYLDK
+1005 PDDFELYLDK

-1074 KTGKPSHSWKGKSDY
+1074 KTGKPSHSWKGASDY

-1105 LLVESSRDY
+1105 LLVTSSRDY
-1114 GNFKFTGARLQFV
+1114 GNFSFTGARLQFV
-1127 EPDIK
+1127 EPDMK

-1143 SREELAEFA
+1143 SEEELAKFT
-1152 QLIGVVW
+1152 QLIGGVW
-1159 QRITVLDMPDISE
+1159 RKITTLELPDISG
-1172 YSANY
+1172 YSADY
-1177 KGMVQFEEDLLTE
+1177 KGMVQFEGDLLTE
-1190 VA
+1190 AAQGIMPKCVDIS

>member
-1 MDFQTR
+1 MDFDTR
-7 YAKLNTNQRQAVDY
+7 YAKLNASQRQAVDY

-101 HREYFFHGADSQPA
+101 HREYFFHGADAQPA
-115 DELTQHQIVTG
+115 DELAQHQIVTG

-146 YTNELIRVISE
+146 YTSELIRVISE

-174 NQRVIADITPDIQ
+174 NQRVIAGIAADIQ
-187 RVFAAK
+187 QVFASK

-205 AEKIA
+205 AEKIT
-210 ERVGGRNSAKASG
+210 ERIDEGNSV
-223 GGATELSENAASSAP
+223 TI
-238 NNTATTAQ
+238 T
-246 SSANLPSSITP
+246 NLPSSITP
-257 YAQVLALSIAHTA
+257 YAHVLALSIAHAT
-270 QEAIDTNST
+270 QKAIDANST

-299 LKDFTASEKLSAAID
+299 LKDFAASEKLSAAID

-333 MILSVIQACES
+333 MILSVIQVCES
-344 HPELRANLQEQFQ
+344 YPELRANLQEQYQ

-462 ASGSGARVKTQEFTS
+462 ASGNGARVEVQEFTS

-483 GVAQQ
+483 GVAKQ
-488 IAELIKRGEK
+488 IAELIKRGEN
-498 PEHIT
+498 PAHIT

-515 LPYLYRQNLAVNYE
+515 LPYLYRQNLTVNYE

-534 LEQDIIQAL
+534 LKQDIIQAL
-543 DKLARVVMAIHQNNL
+543 DKLVRVVMAVHQNNL

-576 SALDIWRLS
+576 SALDIWQLS
-585 LHAYNHRQLWLE
+585 LHAYNNRQLWLE
-597 SMLASSTFRPFGEW
+597 SMLASSTFQPFGEW
-611 LLERAKDVS
+611 LLERAKDVP

-629 GLLGLE
+629 KLLGLE

-640 INSVQ
+640 IDSSFRAG
-645 RLQPERPQT
+645 RLGTLGLQSLY
-654 PGAKR
+654 
-659 GVDRGSSGTHSGREF
+659 GVDRDSSGAHSGREL
-674 LQSASEEPLLGLRT
+674 LQSADEEP
-688 TTIARAS
+688 
-695 SDARREKR
+695 
-703 SPSKGSSLNSLA
+703 SLNSLA
-715 AHYFSPEALAE
+715 AHYFSPEALAK

-779 ASTLGGAINL
+779 ASALGGSINL

-872 IASFLTDHAPTIIP
+872 IASFLTDHTPTIVP
-886 TADTPATQLTV
+886 AADTPAAQITM
-897 AQTDWSSRLS
+897 AQTDWSTRLS
-907 APITADLKDV
+907 APMSAELKDV
-917 LAPTLETYKLSIT
+917 LAPTLETYKLSVT

-968 HSVLQQLHNLLR
+968 HASLQQLHNLLR
-980 ADHRLP
+980 TDHRLP
-986 PAERILHY
+986 PTEHILHY

-1000 AQHLP
+1000 TQHLL
-1005 PDDFALYLDK
+1005 PDDFELYLDK

-1027 SSDFHDT
+1027 SSDFRDT

-1055 KLDVADIDKNNK
+1055 KLDVADIDKHNK

-1074 KTGKPSHSWKGKSDY
+1074 KTGKPSHSWKGASDY

-1114 GNFKFTGARLQFV
+1114 GNFTFTGARLQFV
-1127 EPDIK
+1127 EPDAK

-1143 SREELAEFA
+1143 SEEELAEFA

-1159 QRITVLDMPDISE
+1159 RKITALELPNISG
-1172 YSANY
+1172 YSADY
-1177 KGMVQFEEDLLTE
+1177 KGMVQFEEDLLAE

>member
-1 MDFQTR
+1 MDFDIR
-7 YAKLNTNQRQAVDY
+7 YATLNANQRQAVDY

-60 LTFTESGAANMR
+60 LTFTESGATNMR

-101 HREYFFHGADSQPA
+101 HRQYFFHGADSQPA

-166 ELRLVMAD
+166 ELRLVIAD
-174 NQRVIADITPDIQ
+174 NQRVIADIAADIQ
-187 RVFAAK
+187 QVFAAK

-210 ERVGGRNSAKASG
+210 ERIGEGNSDKSGRGDAAKP
-223 GGATELSENAASSAP
+223 SENAASSALHHAEP
-238 NNTATTAQ
+238 
-246 SSANLPSSITP
+246 SANLPSSITP
-257 YAQVLALSIAHTA
+257 YAQVLALSIAHAA
-270 QEAIDTNST
+270 QEAIDANST

-299 LKDFTASEKLSAAID
+299 LKDFAASEKLSAAID

-333 MILSVIQACES
+333 MILSVIQACEA

-383 NPNIMAVGDDDQA
+383 DPNIMAVGDDDQA

-447 LENTIDGLSK
+447 LENTIDDLSK

-462 ASGSGARVKTQEFTS
+462 ASGSGARVEIQEFAS

-503 VIARHHKELIEL
+503 IIARHHKELIEL

-543 DKLARVVMAIHQNNL
+543 DKLARVVMAVHQNNL
-558 DTANS
+558 DAANS

-585 LHAYNHRQLWLE
+585 LHAYKNRQLWLE
-597 SMLASSTFRPFGEW
+597 SMLANSTFRPFGEW
-611 LLERAKDVS
+611 LLKRAKDVP

-629 GLLGLE
+629 KLLGLE

-640 INSVQ
+640 IDSVQ

-659 GVDRGSSGTHSGREF
+659 GVDRGSSGAHSGKEL
-674 LQSASEEPLLGLRT
+674 LQSAGEEP
-688 TTIARAS
+688 
-695 SDARREKR
+695 
-703 SPSKGSSLNSLA
+703 SLA
-715 AHYFSPEALAE
+715 THYFSPDNLTQN
-726 HPDAYLTT
+726 PDAYLTT

-752 TPTLAD
+752 APTLAD

-779 ASTLGGAINL
+779 ASALGGAINL

-836 TSYDE
+836 ASYDE

-886 TADTPATQLTV
+886 AANTPATQLTV
-897 AQTDWSSRLS
+897 AQTDWSTRLS
-907 APITADLKDV
+907 APITAELKDV
-917 LAPTLETYKLSIT
+917 LAPTLETYKLSVT

-968 HSVLQQLHNLLR
+968 HASLQQLHNLLG

-986 PAERILHY
+986 PTERILHY

-1005 PDDFALYLDK
+1005 PDDFELYLDK

-1074 KTGKPSHSWKGKSDY
+1074 KTGKPSHSWKGTSDC

-1105 LLVESSRDY
+1105 LLVTSSRDY
-1114 GNFKFTGARLQFV
+1114 GNFSFTGARLQFI
-1127 EPDIK
+1127 EPDMK

-1143 SREELAEFA
+1143 SEEALAEFA
-1152 QLIGVVW
+1152 RLVGIVW
-1159 QRITVLDMPDISE
+1159 RKITTLELPDISG
-1172 YSANY
+1172 YSADY
-1177 KGMVQFEEDLLTE
+1177 KGMVQFEEDLLTGE
-1190 VA
+1190 Q

>member
-1 MDFQTR
+1 MNFHTR
-7 YAKLNTNQRQAVDY
+7 YATLNANQRQAVDY

-101 HREYFFHGADSQPA
+101 HRQYFFRGADAQPA
-115 DELTQHQIVTG
+115 DELTQHQIVAG

-146 YTNELIRVISE
+146 YTSELIRVISE
-157 FKQSGLTPA
+157 FKQSSLTPA

-174 NQRVIADITPDIQ
+174 NQRVISDIAADIRQ
-187 RVFAAK
+187 VFATK

-205 AEKIA
+205 AENIA
-210 ERVGGRNSAKASG
+210 ERIGEENAAKTSK
-223 GGATELSENAASSAP
+223 GGATELSENTASSAP
-238 NNTATTAQ
+238 HHAEP
-246 SSANLPSSITP
+246 SAALPSSITP
-257 YAQVLALSIAHTA
+257 YAQVLALSIAHAA

-299 LKDFTASEKLSAAID
+299 LKDFAASEKLSAAID

-462 ASGSGARVKTQEFTS
+462 ASGSGARVQVQEFTS
-477 VSEERA
+477 ASEERA
-483 GVAQQ
+483 GVAKQ
-488 IAELIKRGEK
+488 IAELIKRGAD
-498 PEHIT
+498 PAHIT

-515 LPYLYRQNLAVNYE
+515 LPYLYRQNLTVNYE

-543 DKLARVVMAIHQNNL
+543 DKLARVVVAIHQNDL
-558 DTANS
+558 DAANS

-585 LHAYNHRQLWLE
+585 LHAYKNRQLWLE
-597 SMLASSTFRPFGEW
+597 SMLANSTFQPFGEW
-611 LLERAKDVS
+611 LLERAKDVP

-635 AGTIP
+635 IDAGITP
-640 INSVQ
+640 IDSSLRAGRQ
-645 RLQPERPQT
+645 RTLGLQSLY
-654 PGAKR
+654 
-659 GVDRGSSGTHSGREF
+659 GVDQSNSS
-674 LQSASEEPLLGLRT
+674 SACSDKNTLPPTNEDTRAIVAVRSSEE
-688 TTIARAS
+688 S
-695 SDARREKR
+695 S
-703 SPSKGSSLNSLA
+703 SPTSLA
-715 AHYFSPEALAE
+715 AHYFSPDNLAQN
-726 HPDAYLTT
+726 PDAYLTT

-743 KLRDRATDA
+743 KLRDRTTDA
-752 TPTLAD
+752 TPMLAD

-779 ASTLGGAINL
+779 ASALGGAINL

-836 TSYDE
+836 ASYDE

-886 TADTPATQLTV
+886 TADTPATQITI
-897 AQTDWSSRLS
+897 AQTDWSTRLS
-907 APITADLKDV
+907 APITAELKDV

-980 ADHRLP
+980 ADHHLP
-986 PAERILHY
+986 PTERILHY
-994 FRTSLE
+994 FRTLLE

-1027 SSDFHDT
+1027 SSDFRDT
-1034 ELAELD
+1034 KLAELD

-1047 VGGARLTG
+1047 VGDARLTG

-1074 KTGKPSHSWKGKSDY
+1074 KTGKPSHSWKGASDY

-1105 LLVESSRDY
+1105 LLVESSREY
-1114 GNFKFTGARLQFV
+1114 GNFSFTGARLQFV
-1127 EPDIK
+1127 EPDMK

-1143 SREELAEFA
+1143 SREELAKFA

-1159 QRITVLDMPDISE
+1159 QKITTLELPDISE
-1172 YSANY
+1172 YSADY
-1177 KGMVQFEEDLLTE
+1177 KGMLQFEEDLLTE
-1190 VA
+1190 IA

>member
-1 MDFQTR
+1 MDFDTR
-7 YAKLNTNQRQAVDY
+7 YATLNANQRQAVNY

-42 RTAQILRQTD
+42 RAAQILRQTD

-146 YTNELIRVISE
+146 YTSELIRVISE

-174 NQRVIADITPDIQ
+174 NQRVIADIAHDIQ
-187 RVFAAK
+187 QVFATK

-210 ERVGGRNSAKASG
+210 ERIGEENAAKTSKE
-223 GGATELSENAASSAP
+223 GATELSENAASSAP
-238 NNTATTAQ
+238 HHATP
-246 SSANLPSSITP
+246 SAALPSSITP
-257 YAQVLALSIAHTA
+257 YAHVLALSIAHAT
-270 QEAIDTNST
+270 QEAIDASST

-299 LKDFTASEKLSAAID
+299 LKDATASEKLSAAID

-333 MILSVIQACES
+333 MILSVIQACEA

-383 NPNIMAVGDDDQA
+383 DPNIMAVGDDDQA
-396 IFSFQGADVGN
+396 IFSFQGADIGN

-462 ASGSGARVKTQEFTS
+462 ASGNGARVEIQEFAS

-483 GVAQQ
+483 GVAQH
-488 IAELIKRGEK
+488 IAELIKRGK
-498 PEHIT
+498 DPAHIT

-515 LPYLYRQNLAVNYE
+515 LPYLYRQNLTVNYE

-534 LEQDIIQAL
+534 LEQNIIQTL
-543 DKLARVVMAIHQNNL
+543 DKLVRVVIAIHQNNL
-558 DTANS
+558 DVANS

-585 LHAYNHRQLWLE
+585 LHAYNNRQLWLE
-597 SMLASSTFRPFGEW
+597 SMLANSTFQPFGEW
-611 LLERAKDVS
+611 LLERAKDVP

-629 GLLGLE
+629 KLLGLE
-635 AGTIP
+635 IDAGITP
-640 INSVQ
+640 IDSSLRAGRQ
-645 RLQPERPQT
+645 RTLGLQSLH
-654 PGAKR
+654 
-659 GVDRGSSGTHSGREF
+659 GVDQSNSS
-674 LQSASEEPLLGLRT
+674 SACSDKSSLPPTNEDVRA
-688 TTIARAS
+688 TIAV
-695 SDARREKR
+695 R
-703 SPSKGSSLNSLA
+703 SPSEDSSRNSLA

-743 KLRDRATDA
+743 KLRDRVTDEI
-752 TPTLAD
+752 PTLAD
-758 FLEFIDLHRST
+758 FLEFINLHRST

-779 ASTLGGAINL
+779 ASALGGAINL

-836 TSYDE
+836 ASYDE

-886 TADTPATQLTV
+886 AADTPTAQMTV
-897 AQTDWSSRLS
+897 AHTDWSTRLS
-907 APITADLKDV
+907 APMTAELKDV

-968 HSVLQQLHNLLR
+968 HASLQQLHNLLR
-980 ADHRLP
+980 TDHYLP
-986 PAERILHY
+986 PAEHILHH

-1005 PDDFALYLDK
+1005 PGDFELYLDK

-1027 SSDFHDT
+1027 SSDFRDT
-1034 ELAELD
+1034 ELAEFD

-1055 KLDVADIDKNNK
+1055 KLDVADIDKHNK

-1074 KTGKPSHSWKGKSDY
+1074 KTGKPSHSWKGTSDY

-1105 LLVESSRDY
+1105 LLVTSSRDY
-1114 GNFKFTGARLQFV
+1114 GNFSFTGARLQFV
-1127 EPDIK
+1127 EPDTK

-1143 SREELAEFA
+1143 SEEELAEFA
-1152 QLIGVVW
+1152 RLINVVW
-1159 QRITVLDMPDISE
+1159 RKITTLELPDISG
-1172 YSANY
+1172 YSADY
-1177 KGMVQFEEDLLTE
+1177 KGMVQFEEDLLAE
-1190 VA
+1190 AE

>member
-1 MDFQTR
+1 MDFHTR
-7 YAKLNTNQRQAVDY
+7 YAKLNANQRQAVDY

-101 HREYFFHGADSQPA
+101 HREYFFRGADAQPA
-115 DELTQHQIVTG
+115 DELTQHQIVTK
-126 ILEGLDW
+126 ILEKLDW

-146 YTNELIRVISE
+146 YTSELIRVISE

-166 ELRLVMAD
+166 ELRAITAD
-174 NQRVIADITPDIQ
+174 NQRVIAGIAADIQ
-187 RVFAAK
+187 QVFATK

-210 ERVGGRNSAKASG
+210 ERVGK
-223 GGATELSENAASSAP
+223 GGATELSENAASSASHH
-238 NNTATTAQ
+238 TAP
-246 SSANLPSSITP
+246 SANLPSSITP
-257 YAQVLALSIAHTA
+257 YAHVLAISIAHAA
-270 QEAIDTNST
+270 QEAIDANST

-299 LKDFTASEKLSAAID
+299 LKDFTAAEKLSAAID

-333 MILSVIQACES
+333 MILSVIQACEA

-383 NPNIMAVGDDDQA
+383 SPNIMAVGDDDQA

-462 ASGSGARVKTQEFTS
+462 ASGGGARVGVQEFAS

-483 GVAQQ
+483 GVARQ
-488 IAELIKRGEK
+488 IAELIKRGEN
-498 PEHIT
+498 PAHIT

-515 LPYLYRQNLAVNYE
+515 LPYLYRQNLMVNYE

-558 DTANS
+558 DAANS

-585 LHAYNHRQLWLE
+585 LHAYNNRQLWLE
-597 SMLASSTFRPFGEW
+597 SMLANSTFRPFGEW
-611 LLERAKDVS
+611 LLERAKDVP

-629 GLLGLE
+629 KLLGLE
-635 AGTIP
+635 MGAGITP
-640 INSVQ
+640 IDSVQ
-645 RLQPERPQT
+645 RTSPENPQT

-659 GVDRGSSGTHSGREF
+659 GVDRDSSGTHSSKEF
-674 LQSASEEPLLGLRT
+674 LQSAGEEPLLGLRT
-688 TTIARAS
+688 AIAARAS

-703 SPSKGSSLNSLA
+703 SPSKGSSLSSLA
-715 AHYFSPEALAE
+715 THYFSPQALAQN
-726 HPDAYLTT
+726 PDAYLTT

-743 KLRDRATDA
+743 KLRDRTTDA

-779 ASTLGGAINL
+779 ASALGGAINL

-816 VRSRSRLIRYPANL
+816 VHSRSRLIRYPANL

-872 IASFLTDHAPTIIP
+872 IASFLTDHTPTIIP
-886 TADTPATQLTV
+886 AADTPAAQITV
-897 AQTDWSSRLS
+897 SQTDWSSRLS
-907 APITADLKDV
+907 APITAELKDV

-968 HSVLQQLHNLLR
+968 HASLQQLHNLLR

-986 PAERILHY
+986 PAERTLQH

-1027 SSDFHDT
+1027 SSEFHDT

-1055 KLDVADIDKNNK
+1055 KLDVADIDKHNK
-1067 TIFVTDY
+1067 TIFVIDY
-1074 KTGKPSHSWKGKSDY
+1074 KTGKPSHSWKGTSDY

-1105 LLVESSRDY
+1105 LLVKSSRDY
-1114 GNFKFTGARLQFV
+1114 SNFSFTGARLQFV

-1143 SREELAEFA
+1143 SEEELAEFA
-1152 QLIGVVW
+1152 RLINVVW
-1159 QRITVLDMPDISE
+1159 RKITTLELPDISG
-1172 YSANY
+1172 YSADY
-1177 KGMVQFEEDLLTE
+1177 KGMLQFEEDLLTE

>member
-1 MDFQTR
+1 MDFDTR
-7 YAKLNTNQRQAVDY
+7 YATLNANQRQAVDY

-174 NQRVIADITPDIQ
+174 NQRVIADITADIQ
-187 RVFAAK
+187 QVFATK
-193 ISKKTIELFAPL
+193 ISKKTVELFAPL

-210 ERVGGRNSAKASG
+210 HHVA
-223 GGATELSENAASSAP
+223 ATTVKTSENPAGSAPRDAAAAAKSSAH
-238 NNTATTAQ
+238 
-246 SSANLPSSITP
+246 LPSSITP
-257 YAQVLALSIAHTA
+257 YAHVLALSIAHAA
-270 QEAIDTNST
+270 QEAIDANST

-299 LKDFTASEKLSAAID
+299 LKDFAASEKLSAAID

-439 VITQGTDR
+439 VITQGADR

-462 ASGSGARVKTQEFTS
+462 APGRGARVEIQEFTS

-515 LPYLYRQNLAVNYE
+515 LPYLYRQNLTVNYE

-558 DTANS
+558 DAANS

-611 LLERAKDVS
+611 LLERAKDVP

-629 GLLGLE
+629 KLLGLE
-635 AGTIP
+635 MGAGITP

-645 RLQPERPQT
+645 RLQSTGEEL
-654 PGAKR
+654 
-659 GVDRGSSGTHSGREF
+659 SSELLFTRR
-674 LQSASEEPLLGLRT
+674 ASED
-688 TTIARAS
+688 ARAAIAVRS
-695 SDARREKR
+695 SEESS
-703 SPSKGSSLNSLA
+703 SPASLA
-715 AHYFSPEALAE
+715 AHYFSPDNLAQ

-743 KLRDRATDA
+743 KLRDRTTDA
-752 TPTLAD
+752 APTLAD

-779 ASTLGGAINL
+779 ASALGGAINL

-836 TSYDE
+836 ASYDE

-861 SQTNDAGSDTM
+861 AQTNDAGSDTM
-872 IASFLTDHAPTIIP
+872 IASFLTDHAPAIIP
-886 TADTPATQLTV
+886 AADTPAAQITV
-897 AQTDWSSRLS
+897 AQTDWSTRLS
-907 APITADLKDV
+907 APMSAELKDV

-968 HSVLQQLHNLLR
+968 HASLQQLHNLLGT
-980 ADHRLP
+980 DHHLP
-986 PAERILHY
+986 TTERILHY

-1055 KLDVADIDKNNK
+1055 KLDVADIDKHNK

-1074 KTGKPSHSWKGKSDY
+1074 KTGKPSHSWRGTSDY

-1105 LLVESSRDY
+1105 LLVTSSRDY
-1114 GNFKFTGARLQFV
+1114 GNFTFTGARLQFV
-1127 EPDIK
+1127 EPDMK

-1143 SREELAEFA
+1143 SEEELAEFA
-1152 QLIGVVW
+1152 RLVGIVW
-1159 QRITVLDMPDISE
+1159 RKITTLELPDISG
-1172 YSANY
+1172 YSADY
-1177 KGMVQFEEDLLTE
+1177 KGMVQFEKDLLTE
-1190 VA
+1190 E

>member
-1 MDFQTR
+1 MDFDTR
-7 YAKLNTNQRQAVDY
+7 YAKLNINQRQAVDY

-133 RNPLSVKNNGEFV
+133 RNPLSAKNNGEFV

-166 ELRLVMAD
+166 ELRLVMDD
-174 NQRVIADITPDIQ
+174 NQRIITDIAADIQ
-187 RVFAAK
+187 QVFAAK

-210 ERVGGRNSAKASG
+210 ERISRGGITEPSG
-223 GGATELSENAASSAP
+223 DTASSAP
-238 NNTATTAQ
+238 NNTAITAQ
-246 SSANLPSSITP
+246 TSANLPSSITP
-257 YAQVLALSIAHTA
+257 YAQVLALSIAHAA
-270 QEAIDTNST
+270 QEAIDANST

-291 KNAAGEFV
+291 KNAASEFV
-299 LKDFTASEKLSAAID
+299 LKDFAASEKLSAAID
-314 VYEAYGNVLAERSL
+314 VYEAYGDVLAERSL

-428 SAADIL
+428 SAADIM

-462 ASGSGARVKTQEFTS
+462 ASDSGARVEIQEFAS

-488 IAELIKRGEK
+488 IAELIKRGEN
-498 PEHIT
+498 PAHIT

-515 LPYLYRQNLAVNYE
+515 LPYLYRENLTVNYE

-534 LEQDIIQAL
+534 LEQDIIQTL

-558 DTANS
+558 DAANS

-585 LHAYNHRQLWLE
+585 LHAYKNRQLWLE
-597 SMLASSTFRPFGEW
+597 SMLANSTFQPFGEW

-629 GLLGLE
+629 KLLGLE
-635 AGTIP
+635 MSAGITP
-640 INSVQ
+640 IDSVQ
-645 RLQPERPQT
+645 RLQ
-654 PGAKR
+654 
-659 GVDRGSSGTHSGREF
+659 
-674 LQSASEEPLLGLRT
+674 SAGEEPLLGLRT
-688 TTIARAS
+688 AIAARAS

-703 SPSKGSSLNSLA
+703 SPSKGSSPNYLTSLA
-715 AHYFSPEALAE
+715 AHYFSPEALAQN
-726 HPDAYLTT
+726 PDTYLTT

-743 KLRDRATDA
+743 KLRDRITDEA
-752 TPTLAD
+752 PTLAD

-779 ASTLGGAINL
+779 ASALGGAINL

-861 SQTNDAGSDTM
+861 SQTNDAGGDTM
-872 IASFLTDHAPTIIP
+872 IASFLTDHTPTIIP
-886 TADTPATQLTV
+886 AADTPATQITV
-897 AQTDWSSRLS
+897 AQTDWSTRLS
-907 APITADLKDV
+907 APMTTELKDV

-968 HSVLQQLHNLLR
+968 HASLQQLHNLLR

-986 PAERILHY
+986 PVERILHY

-1027 SSDFHDT
+1027 SSEFHDT

-1055 KLDVADIDKNNK
+1055 KLDVADIDKHNK

-1074 KTGKPSHSWKGKSDY
+1074 KTGKPSHSWKGTSDY

-1105 LLVESSRDY
+1105 LLVTSSRDY
-1114 GNFKFTGARLQFV
+1114 SNFSFTGARLQFV
-1127 EPDIK
+1127 EPDMK

-1143 SREELAEFA
+1143 SEEELAKFA
-1152 QLIGVVW
+1152 RLIGIVW
-1159 QRITVLDMPDISE
+1159 RKITTLDLPDISG
-1172 YSANY
+1172 YSTDY
-1177 KGMVQFEEDLLTE
+1177 KGMVQFEEDLLTKE
-1190 VA
+1190 

>member
-1 MDFQTR
+1 MDFHTR
-7 YAKLNTNQRQAVDY
+7 YAKLNANQRQAVDY

-101 HREYFFHGADSQPA
+101 HRQYFFRGADSQPA

-146 YTNELIRVISE
+146 YTSELIRVISE

-174 NQRVIADITPDIQ
+174 NQRIIAGIAPDIQ
-187 RVFAAK
+187 QVFAAK

-210 ERVGGRNSAKASG
+210 GRVGGGGITEPSG
-223 GGATELSENAASSAP
+223 DTASSAP
-238 NNTATTAQ
+238 NNTAITAQ
-246 SSANLPSSITP
+246 IPTNLPSSITP
-257 YAQVLALSIAHTA
+257 YAQVLALSIAHAA
-270 QEAIDTNST
+270 QEAIDANST

-299 LKDFTASEKLSAAID
+299 LKDFAASEKLSAAID

-333 MILSVIQACES
+333 MILSVIQACEA

-428 SAADIL
+428 SAAGIL

-462 ASGSGARVKTQEFTS
+462 ASGSGARVEIQEFVS

-488 IAELIKRGEK
+488 IAELIKRGEN
-498 PEHIT
+498 PAHIT

-543 DKLARVVMAIHQNNL
+543 DKLARVVTAIHQNNL
-558 DTANS
+558 DAANS

-576 SALDIWRLS
+576 SAPDIWRIS
-585 LHAYNHRQLWLE
+585 LHAYNNRQLWLE
-597 SMLASSTFRPFGEW
+597 SMLANSTFQPFGEW
-611 LLERAKDVS
+611 LLERAKDVP

-629 GLLGLE
+629 KLLGLE
-635 AGTIP
+635 AGAIP
-640 INSVQ
+640 IDSVQ

-654 PGAKR
+654 PGTKR
-659 GVDRGSSGTHSGREF
+659 GVDRDSSGAHSGREF
-674 LQSASEEPLLGLRT
+674 LQSASEESLLRLRT
-688 TTIARAS
+688 ATITRAS

-703 SPSKGSSLNSLA
+703 SSEESSSPASLA

-743 KLRDRATDA
+743 KLRDRITDA
-752 TPTLAD
+752 SPTLAD

-779 ASTLGGAINL
+779 ASALGGAINL

-861 SQTNDAGSDTM
+861 AQTNDAGSDTM
-872 IASFLTDHAPTIIP
+872 IASFLTDHVPTIIP
-886 TADTPATQLTV
+886 AADTPAAQLTV
-897 AQTDWSSRLS
+897 TQTDWSAQLS
-907 APITADLKDV
+907 TPITAELKDV

-968 HSVLQQLHNLLR
+968 HASLQQLHNLLR

-986 PAERILHY
+986 PTERILQH

-1005 PDDFALYLDK
+1005 PDDFELYLDK

-1055 KLDVADIDKNNK
+1055 KLDVADIDKHNK

-1074 KTGKPSHSWKGKSDY
+1074 KTGKPSHSWKGMSDY

-1105 LLVESSRDY
+1105 LLVTSSRDY
-1114 GNFKFTGARLQFV
+1114 GNFSFTGARLQFV
-1127 EPDIK
+1127 EPDMK
-1132 TGDILSLEDTF
+1132 TGDILNLEDTF
-1143 SREELAEFA
+1143 SEKELAEFA
-1152 QLIGVVW
+1152 RLINVVW
-1159 QRITVLDMPDISE
+1159 RKITALELPDIYD
-1172 YSANY
+1172 YSADY
-1177 KGMVQFEEDLLTE
+1177 KGMLQFEEDLLTE
-1190 VA
+1190 VV

>member
-101 HREYFFHGADSQPA
+101 HREYFFRGADSQPA

-146 YTNELIRVISE
+146 YTSELIRVISE

-174 NQRVIADITPDIQ
+174 NQRAIANIAPDIQ
-187 RVFAAK
+187 QVFAAK

-210 ERVGGRNSAKASG
+210 ERIGEGDVAEPSG
-223 GGATELSENAASSAP
+223 DTASSAP
-238 NNTATTAQ
+238 DNAAITTQ
-246 SSANLPSSITP
+246 IPTNLPSSITP
-257 YAQVLALSIAHTA
+257 YTQVLALSIAHAA
-270 QEAIDTNST
+270 QEAIDANST

-447 LENTIDGLSK
+447 LENTVDGLSK

-462 ASGSGARVKTQEFTS
+462 ASGSGARVEIQEFAS

-483 GVAQQ
+483 GVAQH
-488 IAELIKRGEK
+488 IAELIKRGEN
-498 PEHIT
+498 PAHIT

-515 LPYLYRQNLAVNYE
+515 LPYLYRENLTVNYE

-543 DKLARVVMAIHQNNL
+543 DKLARVVIAIHQNNL

-585 LHAYNHRQLWLE
+585 LHAYKNRQLWLE
-597 SMLASSTFRPFGEW
+597 SMLANSTFQPFGEW
-611 LLERAKDVS
+611 LLERAKDVP

-629 GLLGLE
+629 KLLGLE

-640 INSVQ
+640 IDSIQ

-659 GVDRGSSGTHSGREF
+659 GVDRDSSGTHSSKEF
-674 LQSASEEPLLGLRT
+674 LQSAGEEPLLGLRT
-688 TTIARAS
+688 AIAARAS

-715 AHYFSPEALAE
+715 AHYFSPQALAQN
-726 HPDAYLTT
+726 PDAYLTT

-743 KLRDRATDA
+743 KLRDRTTDE
-752 TPTLAD
+752 TPTLAN

-779 ASTLGGAINL
+779 ASALGGAINL

-830 QLQPAG
+830 KLQPAG
-836 TSYDE
+836 ASYDE

-872 IASFLTDHAPTIIP
+872 ITSFLTDHAPTIIP
-886 TADTPATQLTV
+886 AADTPTTQLTV
-897 AQTDWSSRLS
+897 AQTDWSTRLS
-907 APITADLKDV
+907 APITTELKDV
-917 LAPTLETYKLSIT
+917 LAPTLETYKLSVT

-953 FPSAKSPAASYGTAI
+953 FPSAKNPAASYGTAI
-968 HSVLQQLHNLLR
+968 HASLQQLHNLLR

-986 PAERILHY
+986 PTERILHY

-1000 AQHLP
+1000 TQHLL
-1005 PDDFALYLDK
+1005 PDDFELYLDK
-1015 GTAALTAFLDAK
+1015 GTAALTAFLNAK

-1055 KLDVADIDKNNK
+1055 KLDVADIDKNSK

-1074 KTGKPSHSWKGKSDY
+1074 KTGKPSHSWKGTSDY

-1105 LLVESSRDY
+1105 LLVESSREY
-1114 GNFKFTGARLQFV
+1114 GNFTFTGARLQFV
-1127 EPDIK
+1127 EPDMK

-1143 SREELAEFA
+1143 SEKELTEFA
-1152 QLIGVVW
+1152 RLIGVVW
-1159 QRITVLDMPDISE
+1159 WKITALELPDISG
-1172 YSANY
+1172 YSADY
-1177 KGMVQFEEDLLTE
+1177 RGMVQFEEDLLTE
-1190 VA
+1190 VE

>member
-1 MDFQTR
+1 
-7 YAKLNTNQRQAVDY
+7 
-21 IHGSLLVIAGPGTG
+21 
-35 KTELLSM
+35 
-42 RTAQILRQTD
+42 
-52 TLPDSILC
+52 
-60 LTFTESGAANMR
+60 
-72 QRLRQIIGEDAYKIA
+72 
-87 IHTFHSFGTEIINQ
+87 
-101 HREYFFHGADSQPA
+101 
-115 DELTQHQIVTG
+115 
-126 ILEGLDW
+126 
-133 RNPLSVKNNGEFV
+133 
-146 YTNELIRVISE
+146 
-157 FKQSGLTPA
+157 
-166 ELRLVMAD
+166 
-174 NQRVIADITPDIQ
+174 
-187 RVFAAK
+187 
-193 ISKKTIELFAPL
+193 
-205 AEKIA
+205 
-210 ERVGGRNSAKASG
+210 
-223 GGATELSENAASSAP
+223 
-238 NNTATTAQ
+238 
-246 SSANLPSSITP
+246 
-257 YAQVLALSIAHTA
+257 
-270 QEAIDTNST
+270 
-279 KPLTAWKNKWCE
+279 
-291 KNAAGEFV
+291 
-299 LKDFTASEKLSAAID
+299 
-314 VYEAYGNVLAERSL
+314 
-328 FDYDD
+328 
-333 MILSVIQACES
+333 
-344 HPELRANLQEQFQ
+344 
-357 FIMVDEFQDTNL
+357 MVDEFQDTNL

-417 PKIIVLTDNYR
+417 PRIIVLTDNYR
-428 SAADIL
+428 SAAGIL

-462 ASGSGARVKTQEFTS
+462 VSGSGPRVEVQEFTS

-488 IAELIKRGEK
+488 ITEMIKRGEN
-498 PEHIT
+498 PAHIT

-515 LPYLYRQNLAVNYE
+515 LPYLYRQNLTVNYE

-534 LEQDIIQAL
+534 LEQEIIQTL

-585 LHAYNHRQLWLE
+585 LHAYKNRQLWLE
-597 SMLASSTFRPFGEW
+597 SMLANSTFQPFGEW
-611 LLERAKDVS
+611 LLERARDVP

-629 GLLGLE
+629 KLLGLE
-635 AGTIP
+635 IDAGITP
-640 INSVQ
+640 INSSLRAGRQ
-645 RLQPERPQT
+645 RN
-654 PGAKR
+654 
-659 GVDRGSSGTHSGREF
+659 SS
-674 LQSASEEPLLGLRT
+674 SACSDKSSLPPTNEDVRA
-688 TTIARAS
+688 TIAV
-695 SDARREKR
+695 R
-703 SPSKGSSLNSLA
+703 SPSKGSPLNSLA
-715 AHYFSPEALAE
+715 AHYFSPEALVE

-743 KLRDRATDA
+743 KLRDRATDEI
-752 TPTLAD
+752 PTLAD

-779 ASTLGGAINL
+779 ASALGGAINL

-886 TADTPATQLTV
+886 AVDTPAAQITV
-897 AQTDWSSRLS
+897 AHTDWSTRLS
-907 APITADLKDV
+907 APMSAELKDV

-953 FPSAKSPAASYGTAI
+953 FPSAKNPAASYGTAI
-968 HSVLQQLHNLLR
+968 HASLQQLHNLLG
-980 ADHRLP
+980 ADHHLP
-986 PAERILHY
+986 PTEHILHY

-1005 PDDFALYLDK
+1005 PDDFELYLDK

-1027 SSDFHDT
+1027 SSDFRDT

-1040 FAHQGVV
+1040 FAHQSVV

-1074 KTGKPSHSWKGKSDY
+1074 KTGKPSHSWKGISDY
-1089 EKIKLHKYRQ
+1089 EKIKLHKYHQ

-1114 GNFKFTGARLQFV
+1114 GNFTFAGARLQFV

-1143 SREELAEFA
+1143 SEEELAEFA
-1152 QLIGVVW
+1152 RLIGVVW
-1159 QRITVLDMPDISE
+1159 RKITTLDLPDISG
-1172 YSANY
+1172 YSADY
-1177 KGMVQFEEDLLTE
+1177 KGMVQFEDDLL
-1190 VA
+1190 AGKR

>member
-1 MDFQTR
+1 MDFHTR
-7 YAKLNTNQRQAVDY
+7 YAKLNVNQRQAVDY

-101 HREYFFHGADSQPA
+101 HRQYFFRGADAQPA

-146 YTNELIRVISE
+146 YTSELIRVISE

-166 ELRLVMAD
+166 EIRLVMAD

-187 RVFAAK
+187 QVFAAK

-210 ERVGGRNSAKASG
+210 KITNGTTEKISHETTRNATEAPKNSTNSAPHN
-223 GGATELSENAASSAP
+223 LAAV
-238 NNTATTAQ
+238 AQ
-246 SSANLPSSITP
+246 NPANLPPSVTP
-257 YAQVLALSIAHTA
+257 YANVLALSIAHAA
-270 QEAIDTNST
+270 QEAIDANST

-291 KNAAGEFV
+291 KNATGEFV
-299 LKDFTASEKLSAAID
+299 LKDFAASEKLSAAID

-428 SAADIL
+428 SAAGIL

-439 VITQGTDR
+439 VITQGIDR

-462 ASGSGARVKTQEFTS
+462 ASGSGARVEVQEFTS

-488 IAELIKRGEK
+488 IAELIKRGEN
-498 PEHIT
+498 PAHIT

-515 LPYLYRQNLAVNYE
+515 LPYLYRQNLTVNYE

-543 DKLARVVMAIHQNNL
+543 DKLARVIMAIHQNNL
-558 DTANS
+558 DVANS

-585 LHAYNHRQLWLE
+585 LHAYKNRQLWLE
-597 SMLASSTFRPFGEW
+597 SMLANSTFQPFGEW
-611 LLERAKDVS
+611 LLERSKDVP

-629 GLLGLE
+629 KSLGLE
-635 AGTIP
+635 AGTTP
-640 INSVQ
+640 IDSVQ
-645 RLQPERPQT
+645 RLQSTGEE
-654 PGAKR
+654 
-659 GVDRGSSGTHSGREF
+659 SSSELLFTRR
-674 LQSASEEPLLGLRT
+674 ASED
-688 TTIARAS
+688 ARAAIAVRS
-695 SDARREKR
+695 SEESS
-703 SPSKGSSLNSLA
+703 SPTSLA
-715 AHYFSPEALAE
+715 AHYFSPDNLAQN
-726 HPDAYLTT
+726 PDAYLTT

-743 KLRDRATDA
+743 KLRDRTTDA

-886 TADTPATQLTV
+886 AADTPAAQITV
-897 AQTDWSSRLS
+897 AQTDWSTRLS

-968 HSVLQQLHNLLR
+968 HASLQQLHNLLR

-986 PAERILHY
+986 PTERILHY

-1027 SSDFHDT
+1027 SSEFHDT

-1055 KLDVADIDKNNK
+1055 KLDVADIDKHNK

-1074 KTGKPSHSWKGKSDY
+1074 KTGKPSHSWKGTSDY

-1105 LLVESSRDY
+1105 LLVTSSRDY
-1114 GNFKFTGARLQFV
+1114 GNFSFPGARLQFV
-1127 EPDIK
+1127 EPDMK

-1143 SREELAEFA
+1143 SEEELAEFA
-1152 QLIGVVW
+1152 RLIGVVW
-1159 QRITVLDMPDISE
+1159 RKITTLELPDISG
-1172 YSANY
+1172 YSADY
-1177 KGMVQFEEDLLTE
+1177 KGMVQFEEDLLTGE
-1190 VA
+1190 R

>member
-7 YAKLNTNQRQAVDY
+7 YAKLNANQRQAVDY

-133 RNPLSVKNNGEFV
+133 RNPLSAKNNGEFV
-146 YTNELIRVISE
+146 YTSELIRVISE

-174 NQRVIADITPDIQ
+174 NQRVIADIAPDIQ
-187 RVFAAK
+187 QVFASK

-205 AEKIA
+205 AENIA
-210 ERVGGRNSAKASG
+210 GRIGEGGITEPSG
-223 GGATELSENAASSAP
+223 NTASSAP
-238 NNTATTAQ
+238 DNAATTAKIPT
-246 SSANLPSSITP
+246 NLPSSITP

-270 QEAIDTNST
+270 QEAIDANST

-344 HPELRANLQEQFQ
+344 HPELRANLQEQYQ

-407 IQRFRQHYHD
+407 IQRFRQQYHD

-434 TAARG
+434 MAARG
-439 VITQGTDR
+439 VITQGADR

-462 ASGSGARVKTQEFTS
+462 ASGSGARVEIQEFTS

-483 GVAQQ
+483 GVARQ
-488 IAELIKRGEK
+488 IAELIKHGEN
-498 PEHIT
+498 PAHIT

-515 LPYLYRQNLAVNYE
+515 LPYLYRENLTVNYE

-558 DTANS
+558 DVANS

-585 LHAYNHRQLWLE
+585 LHAYNNRQLWLE
-597 SMLASSTFRPFGEW
+597 SMLANSTFQPFGEW
-611 LLERAKDVS
+611 LLERAKDVP

-629 GLLGLE
+629 KLLGLE
-635 AGTIP
+635 MGAEITLID
-640 INSVQ
+640 SVQ
-645 RLQPERPQT
+645 RTSPENPQT
-654 PGAKR
+654 PGAER
-659 GVDRGSSGTHSGREF
+659 GVDRDSSGTHSSKEF
-674 LQSASEEPLLGLRT
+674 LQSAGEEPLLGLRT
-688 TTIARAS
+688 ATIARAS
-695 SDARREKR
+695 LDARRVKR
-703 SPSKGSSLNSLA
+703 SFEESSSPTSLA
-715 AHYFSPEALAE
+715 AHYFSPDNLAQN
-726 HPDAYLTT
+726 PDAYLTT

-743 KLRDRATDA
+743 KLRDRLTDA
-752 TPTLAD
+752 SPTLAD

-779 ASTLGGAINL
+779 ASALGGAINL

-861 SQTNDAGSDTM
+861 SQTNDAGGDTM
-872 IASFLTDHAPTIIP
+872 IASFLTDHTPTIIP
-886 TADTPATQLTV
+886 AADTPATQITV
-897 AQTDWSSRLS
+897 AQTDWSTRLS
-907 APITADLKDV
+907 APITAELKDV

-968 HSVLQQLHNLLR
+968 HASLQQLHNLLG

-986 PAERILHY
+986 PAERILQH

-1040 FAHQGVV
+1040 FAHQGVI

-1055 KLDVADIDKNNK
+1055 KLDVADIDKHNK

-1074 KTGKPSHSWKGKSDY
+1074 KTGKPSRSWKGTSDY

-1105 LLVESSRDY
+1105 LLVTSSRDY
-1114 GNFKFTGARLQFV
+1114 GNFSFTGARLQFV
-1127 EPDIK
+1127 EPDVK

-1143 SREELAEFA
+1143 SREELDEFA
-1152 QLIGVVW
+1152 RLIGVVW
-1159 QRITVLDMPDISE
+1159 RKITTLDLPDISG
-1172 YSANY
+1172 YSADY

>member
-146 YTNELIRVISE
+146 YTSELIRVISE

-174 NQRVIADITPDIQ
+174 NQRIIADIASDIQ
-187 RVFAAK
+187 QVFAAK

-210 ERVGGRNSAKASG
+210 HHV
-223 GGATELSENAASSAP
+223 ATTTVKTSENPAGSAPRDAAAAAKSSAH
-238 NNTATTAQ
+238 
-246 SSANLPSSITP
+246 LPSSITP
-257 YAQVLALSIAHTA
+257 YAHVLALSIAHAA
-270 QEAIDTNST
+270 QEAIDANST

-299 LKDFTASEKLSAAID
+299 LKDFAASEKLSAAID
-314 VYEAYGNVLAERSL
+314 VYEAYSNVLAERSL

-369 AQLRLLFDLTGDED
+369 AQLRLLFDLTGDDD

-462 ASGSGARVKTQEFTS
+462 ASGSGARVEVQEFTS

-483 GVAQQ
+483 GVARQ
-488 IAELIKRGEK
+488 IAELIKRGEN

-515 LPYLYRQNLAVNYE
+515 LPYLYRENLTVNYE

-571 PAFGF
+571 QAFGF
-576 SALDIWRLS
+576 SALDIWQLS
-585 LHAYNHRQLWLE
+585 LHAYKNRQLWLE
-597 SMLASSTFRPFGEW
+597 SMLANSTFRPFGEW
-611 LLERAKDVS
+611 LLERAKDVP

-629 GLLGLE
+629 KLLRLE
-635 AGTIP
+635 IDAGITP
-640 INSVQ
+640 IDSVQ
-645 RLQPERPQT
+645 RPSPERPQT

-659 GVDRGSSGTHSGREF
+659 GVDRDSSGAHSGREL
-674 LQSASEEPLLGLRT
+674 LQSADEEP
-688 TTIARAS
+688 
-695 SDARREKR
+695 
-703 SPSKGSSLNSLA
+703 SLNSLA
-715 AHYFSPEALAE
+715 AHYFSPETLAE

-743 KLRDRATDA
+743 KLRDRTTDE
-752 TPTLAD
+752 TPTLAN

-872 IASFLTDHAPTIIP
+872 IASFLTDHTPTIIP
-886 TADTPATQLTV
+886 AADTPATQLTV
-897 AQTDWSSRLS
+897 AQTDWSTRLS
-907 APITADLKDV
+907 APITAELKDV

-953 FPSAKSPAASYGTAI
+953 FPSAKNPAASYGTAI
-968 HSVLQQLHNLLR
+968 HASLQQLHNLLR

-986 PAERILHY
+986 PVERILHY

-1005 PDDFALYLDK
+1005 PDDFELYLDK

-1027 SSDFHDT
+1027 SSDFRDT

-1047 VGGARLTG
+1047 VSGAHLTG
-1055 KLDVADIDKNNK
+1055 KLDVADIDKHNK

-1074 KTGKPSHSWKGKSDY
+1074 KTGKPSHSWKGASDY

-1105 LLVESSRDY
+1105 LLVASSRDY
-1114 GNFKFTGARLQFV
+1114 GNFSFTSARLQFV
-1127 EPDIK
+1127 EPDMK
-1132 TGDILSLEDTF
+1132 TGDILSLENTF
-1143 SREELAEFA
+1143 SEEELAEFA
-1152 QLIGVVW
+1152 RLIGVVW
-1159 QRITVLDMPDISE
+1159 RKITALELPDISG
-1172 YSANY
+1172 YSADY

>member
-72 QRLRQIIGEDAYKIA
+72 QRLRQTIGEDAYKIA

-101 HREYFFHGADSQPA
+101 HRQYFFHGADSQPA

-146 YTNELIRVISE
+146 YTSELIRVISE

-166 ELRLVMAD
+166 ELRLVVAD
-174 NQRVIADITPDIQ
+174 NQRAISEIAPDIQ
-187 RVFAAK
+187 QVFAAK

-210 ERVGGRNSAKASG
+210 ELTSEKTGKTATESANGSAGAVKSSLA
-223 GGATELSENAASSAP
+223 GATESSPSSAATSP
-238 NNTATTAQ
+238 QTAT
-246 SSANLPSSITP
+246 LPPSITP
-257 YAQVLALSIAHTA
+257 YANVLALSIAHTA
-270 QEAIDTNST
+270 QAAIDANST

-299 LKDFTASEKLSAAID
+299 LKDFAASEKLSAAID

-344 HPELRANLQEQFQ
+344 HPELRANLQEQYQ

-369 AQLRLLFDLTGDED
+369 AQLRLLFDLTGSED

-462 ASGSGARVKTQEFTS
+462 ASGSGARVEIQEFTS

-483 GVAQQ
+483 GVARQ
-488 IAELIKRGEK
+488 IAGLIKRGEN
-498 PEHIT
+498 PAHIA

-515 LPYLYRQNLAVNYE
+515 LPYLYRQNLTVNYE

-558 DTANS
+558 DAANS

-576 SALDIWRLS
+576 SVLDIWRLS

-597 SMLASSTFRPFGEW
+597 SMLASSTFQPFGEW
-611 LLERAKDVS
+611 LLERAKDVP

-629 GLLGLE
+629 KLLGLE
-635 AGTIP
+635 IDAGITLID
-640 INSVQ
+640 SSLRAGRQ
-645 RLQPERPQT
+645 RTLGLQSLY
-654 PGAKR
+654 
-659 GVDRGSSGTHSGREF
+659 GVDQSNSS
-674 LQSASEEPLLGLRT
+674 SACSDKSSLPPTNEDT
-688 TTIARAS
+688 RAMV
-695 SDARREKR
+695 AVR

-779 ASTLGGAINL
+779 ASALGGAINL

-836 TSYDE
+836 GSYDE

-861 SQTNDAGSDTM
+861 SQTNDAGSGTM

-886 TADTPATQLTV
+886 AADTPATQLTV
-897 AQTDWSSRLS
+897 AQTDWSTRLS
-907 APITADLKDV
+907 APITAELKDV
-917 LAPTLETYKLSIT
+917 LAPTLETYKLSVT

-968 HSVLQQLHNLLR
+968 HASLQQLHNLLG
-980 ADHRLP
+980 ADHHLP
-986 PAERILHY
+986 TTERILNY

-1055 KLDVADIDKNNK
+1055 KLDVADIDKHNK

-1074 KTGKPSHSWKGKSDY
+1074 KTGKPSHSWKGASDY

-1105 LLVESSRDY
+1105 LLVTSSRDY
-1114 GNFKFTGARLQFV
+1114 GNFTFTGARLQFV

-1143 SREELAEFA
+1143 SEEALAEFA
-1152 QLIGVVW
+1152 RLVGIVW
-1159 QRITVLDMPDISE
+1159 RKITTLELPDVSG
-1172 YSANY
+1172 YSADY
-1177 KGMVQFEEDLLTE
+1177 KGMLQFEEDLLAE

>member
-7 YAKLNTNQRQAVDY
+7 YAKLNANQRQAVDY

-115 DELTQHQIVTG
+115 DELTQHQIVAE

-146 YTNELIRVISE
+146 YTSELIRVISE

-166 ELRLVMAD
+166 ELRAITAD
-174 NQRVIADITPDIQ
+174 NQRVIADIASDIQ
-187 RVFAAK
+187 QIFTSK

-210 ERVGGRNSAKASG
+210 KRIGEGNSV
-223 GGATELSENAASSAP
+223 
-238 NNTATTAQ
+238 TT
-246 SSANLPSSITP
+246 ANLPSSITP
-257 YAQVLALSIAHTA
+257 YAHVLALSIAHTA
-270 QEAIDTNST
+270 QEAIDANST

-299 LKDFTASEKLSAAID
+299 LKDFAASEKLSAAID

-369 AQLRLLFDLTGDED
+369 AQLRLLFDLTGNED

-462 ASGSGARVKTQEFTS
+462 ASGSGARVEIQEFTS

-488 IAELIKRGEK
+488 IAETIKRGEN
-498 PEHIT
+498 PAHIT

-515 LPYLYRQNLAVNYE
+515 LPYLYRENLMVNYE

-558 DTANS
+558 DAANS

-585 LHAYNHRQLWLE
+585 LHAYKNRQLWLE
-597 SMLASSTFRPFGEW
+597 SMLANSTFQPFGEW
-611 LLERAKDVS
+611 LLERAKDVP
-620 NLPLEEQLD
+620 NLSLEEQLD
-629 GLLGLE
+629 KLLGLE
-635 AGTIP
+635 IDAGITP
-640 INSVQ
+640 IDSSLRAG
-645 RLQPERPQT
+645 RLKT
-654 PGAKR
+654 LG
-659 GVDRGSSGTHSGREF
+659 
-674 LQSASEEPLLGLRT
+674 LQSLYGVLRKAPRRL
-688 TTIARAS
+688 IARV
-695 SDARREKR
+695 
-703 SPSKGSSLNSLA
+703 PC
-715 AHYFSPEALAE
+715 
-726 HPDAYLTT
+726 
-734 LESLRTLRQ
+734 
-743 KLRDRATDA
+743 
-752 TPTLAD
+752 
-758 FLEFIDLHRST
+758 
-769 KTRLTHIRPQ
+769 
-779 ASTLGGAINL
+779 
-789 MTAHKSKGLE
+789 
-799 FPHVFVIGA
+799 
-808 IDSAWGEK
+808 
-816 VRSRSRLIRYPANL
+816 
-830 QLQPAG
+830 
-836 TSYDE
+836 
-841 RLRLF
+841 
-846 FVAMTRAKT
+846 
-855 TLTMTY
+855 
-861 SQTNDAGSDTM
+861 
-872 IASFLTDHAPTIIP
+872 
-886 TADTPATQLTV
+886 
-897 AQTDWSSRLS
+897 
-907 APITADLKDV
+907 
-917 LAPTLETYKLSIT
+917 
-930 HLNNF
+930 
-935 LDVSRGGPQNFL
+935 
-947 LNNLLR
+947 
-953 FPSAKSPAASYGTAI
+953 
-968 HSVLQQLHNLLR
+968 
-980 ADHRLP
+980 
-986 PAERILHY
+986 
-994 FRTSLE
+994 
-1000 AQHLP
+1000 
-1005 PDDFALYLDK
+1005 
-1015 GTAALTAFLDAK
+1015 
-1027 SSDFHDT
+1027 
-1034 ELAELD
+1034 
-1040 FAHQGVV
+1040 
-1047 VGGARLTG
+1047 
-1055 KLDVADIDKNNK
+1055 
-1067 TIFVTDY
+1067 
-1074 KTGKPSHSWKGKSDY
+1074 
-1089 EKIKLHKYRQ
+1089 
-1099 QLMFYQ
+1099 
-1105 LLVESSRDY
+1105 
-1114 GNFKFTGARLQFV
+1114 
-1127 EPDIK
+1127 
-1132 TGDILSLEDTF
+1132 
-1143 SREELAEFA
+1143 
-1152 QLIGVVW
+1152 
-1159 QRITVLDMPDISE
+1159 
-1172 YSANY
+1172 
-1177 KGMVQFEEDLLTE
+1177 
-1190 VA
+1190 

>member
-1 MDFQTR
+1 
-7 YAKLNTNQRQAVDY
+7 
-21 IHGSLLVIAGPGTG
+21 
-35 KTELLSM
+35 
-42 RTAQILRQTD
+42 
-52 TLPDSILC
+52 
-60 LTFTESGAANMR
+60 
-72 QRLRQIIGEDAYKIA
+72 
-87 IHTFHSFGTEIINQ
+87 
-101 HREYFFHGADSQPA
+101 
-115 DELTQHQIVTG
+115 
-126 ILEGLDW
+126 
-133 RNPLSVKNNGEFV
+133 
-146 YTNELIRVISE
+146 
-157 FKQSGLTPA
+157 
-166 ELRLVMAD
+166 
-174 NQRVIADITPDIQ
+174 
-187 RVFAAK
+187 
-193 ISKKTIELFAPL
+193 
-205 AEKIA
+205 
-210 ERVGGRNSAKASG
+210 
-223 GGATELSENAASSAP
+223 
-238 NNTATTAQ
+238 
-246 SSANLPSSITP
+246 
-257 YAQVLALSIAHTA
+257 
-270 QEAIDTNST
+270 
-279 KPLTAWKNKWCE
+279 
-291 KNAAGEFV
+291 
-299 LKDFTASEKLSAAID
+299 
-314 VYEAYGNVLAERSL
+314 
-328 FDYDD
+328 
-333 MILSVIQACES
+333 MILSVIQACEA
-344 HPELRANLQEQFQ
+344 HPELRANLQEQYQ

-369 AQLRLLFDLTGDED
+369 AQLRLLFDLTGSED

-447 LENTIDGLSK
+447 LENTVDGLSK

-462 ASGSGARVKTQEFTS
+462 ASGNGARVEVQEFTS
-477 VSEERA
+477 ASEERA
-483 GVAQQ
+483 GVAQH
-488 IAELIKRGEK
+488 IAELIKRGED
-498 PEHIT
+498 PAHIT

-515 LPYLYRQNLAVNYE
+515 LPYLYREGLVVNYE

-585 LHAYNHRQLWLE
+585 LHAYKNRQLWLE
-597 SMLASSTFRPFGEW
+597 SMLANSTFQPFGEW
-611 LLERAKDVS
+611 LLERTKDVP

-629 GLLGLE
+629 KLLGLE
-635 AGTIP
+635 AGTTP
-640 INSVQ
+640 IDSVQ
-645 RLQPERPQT
+645 RLQPERPLT

-659 GVDRGSSGTHSGREF
+659 GVDRGSSGAHSGREF
-674 LQSASEEPLLGLRT
+674 LQSAGEEPLLGLRT
-688 TTIARAS
+688 ATIARAS
-695 SDARREKR
+695 SDARRVKR
-703 SPSKGSSLNSLA
+703 SSEESSSPNSLA
-715 AHYFSPEALAE
+715 THYFSPDNLAQN
-726 HPDAYLTT
+726 PDAYLTT

-779 ASTLGGAINL
+779 ASALGGAINL

-836 TSYDE
+836 ASYDE

-855 TLTMTY
+855 TY
-861 SQTNDAGSDTM
+861 TM

-886 TADTPATQLTV
+886 AADTSAAQITV
-897 AQTDWSSRLS
+897 AQTDWSTRLS

-968 HSVLQQLHNLLR
+968 HASLQQLHNLLR

-986 PAERILHY
+986 PTERILHY

-1005 PDDFALYLDK
+1005 PDDFELYLDK

-1027 SSDFHDT
+1027 SSDFRDT

-1055 KLDVADIDKNNK
+1055 KLDVADIDKNSK

-1074 KTGKPSHSWKGKSDY
+1074 KTGKPSHAGKGASDY
-1089 EKIKLHKYRQ
+1089 EKNKLHKYRQ

-1105 LLVESSRDY
+1105 LLVKSSRDY
-1114 GNFKFTGARLQFV
+1114 GHFSFTGARLQFV

-1143 SREELAEFA
+1143 SEEELAEFA
-1152 QLIGVVW
+1152 RLVGIVW
-1159 QRITVLDMPDISE
+1159 RKITTLELPDISK
-1172 YSANY
+1172 YSADY
-1177 KGMVQFEEDLLTE
+1177 KGMVQFENDLLAE
-1190 VA
+1190 AE